1 MRIVA
6 FRDKIMKRFLTSILL
21 ILAFCIQTQATEH
34 LLWKNIS
41 VGNMPMAVHAITRAE
56 NGLIWL
62 GTDYGLFGYDGYKIY
77 GYGPDNGFPGCQ
89 IYGVEARSGT
99 LYLGTNNG
107 LQILDTRSGTVRY
120 PAADHN
126 PSEIRA
132 MISEKERL
140 WIGALSGL
148 YEYDLQTDELR
159 KCNVV
164 LPHDA
169 VYALL
174 YDRGCLYIGTYRGLC
189 RYNLLDNRIEPIR
202 LEYRGTDKSSIF
214 VNALALDP
222 GNRILYVGTEG
233 SLLTYDLS
241 TRRTVAETLKGN
253 SVKSLQLCADGML
266 TGTDNGL
273 YLLNEQGATLYRHDS
288 RIPGSIANNIIWSL
302 RVDAEGNLL
311 AGTDTG
317 LSITNTTSGLNIIQ
331 LSALTGRGDGNQ
343 ISSMLR
349 DTDGAL
355 WLGGPNGIIRAAG
368 EGTEWFQP
376 GNANSGLSHNR
387 VRDIFQDR
395 NGTVWVA
402 TDGGLNRFDK
412 RRHHFESFHIEDAGS
427 KYNANW
433 CYSIVEDADA
443 HLWVGSYLGGIMAVD
458 PATLKAGEVC
468 RAQQAINTETG
479 LPNNLVNRIALDRRG
494 VLWAI
499 LFRDDSLI
507 RLDNGRQQ
515 RISVKELTGNYPN
528 TLYIDPDDEIWVG
541 ATDKLLRV
549 SQEMD
554 QTRVYR
560 LPTSGSGS
568 DNIIDLE
575 KVGADLWIVTSTGV
589 WTLDTDSGEVNLLPV
604 PDRSY
609 SSIYLDPADGSV
621 LLGSTDEI
629 VQVNPAW
636 IAGDIREKRANI
648 MRVIVDGKV
657 AATPFLAGNDLTR
670 FTLKSASDELKI
682 ELSSLDCN
690 PVMTYRYAYHIPGI
704 TDDYVVLPP
713 GENTLSV
720 PHLPS
725 GAHELFIKHYAAGAI
740 PVALRIK
747 VLAPWY
753 ARWYAICAYLL
764 ILGGATLS
772 TIVLLRRRD
781 RKRLEQRERD
791 QALASIRH
799 KMEFLT
805 NISHEL
811 KTPLSMILGPVSQL
825 REEVSDKKMRHTLD
839 VIHKNAVRINEMV
852 HKTVEIDR
860 VDLETEA
867 PVIRSRVDVTEFC
880 RSIIDSYAEAW
891 PSVHFVFTADKELLT
906 AEWDV
911 VKMESV
917 FNNLISNACKYSK
930 EDATIGCS
938 IRRVGHSIEIRVS
951 DDGVGIP
958 AGEQQLIFQR
968 LFRSS
973 RTAELKNGTGIGLYL
988 VKRYVEMHGGEI
1000 SVESCENMGTTFT
1013 VRLPYEAPEA
1023 SAAPAHEAN
1032 PDLARPRVLIV
1043 EDNRAV
1049 AELIRDILS
1058 ERCECQIA
1066 SNGRA
1071 GLALLPTFRP
1081 ELILTDEM
1089 MPVMSGL
1096 EMCRRIKAMPAF
1108 ASIPIIMV
1116 TAREDNE
1123 TETQAARLGIDTF
1136 LTKPFEAPLLRA
1148 LVKQRLQAKNAV
1160 RESLRIEQITSVAP
1174 IVAESGSE
1182 RLLDLVT
1189 RTIEEH
1195 IDDTELNV
1203 KSLCEKTGIGN
1214 KQLCR
1219 LIKKYAG
1226 VTPVEYI
1233 RQIRMKQAVVLLSQ
1247 HKFTIAEIAYM
1258 VGFGTPSY
1266 FTRCFV
1272 AQYGCKPSQYQ
1283 DITDK

>member
-1 MRIVA
+1 
-6 FRDKIMKRFLTSILL
+6 MKRFLTSILL
-21 ILAFCIQTQATEH
+21 ILVFCIQTQAAEH

-56 NGLIWL
+56 NGLTWL

-89 IYGVEARSGT
+89 IYGVISRQGA

-107 LQILDTRSGTVRY
+107 LQILETQSGMVRY

-132 MISEKERL
+132 MISEKDKL

-148 YEYDLQTDELR
+148 YEYDFQTDILR
-159 KCNVV
+159 KCDLV

-174 YDRGCLYIGTYRGLC
+174 YDRERLYVGTYRGLC
-189 RYNLLDNRIEPIR
+189 RYDLSGNRIEPIR

-222 GNRILYVGTEG
+222 ENRILYVGTEG

-241 TRRTVAETLKGN
+241 AQRVVSETLKGN
-253 SVKSLQLCADGML
+253 SVKSLQLCAEGL
-266 TGTDNGL
+266 LAGTDNGL
-273 YLLNEQGATLYRHDS
+273 YLLTKEQGTTLHRHDS
-288 RIPGSIANNIIWSL
+288 RLPGSIANNIIWSL

-317 LSITNTTSGLNIIQ
+317 LSITNTTSGLSIIQ
-331 LSALTGRGDGNQ
+331 LSTLTGRGDGNQ

-349 DTDGAL
+349 DSDGAL
-355 WLGGPNGIIRAAG
+355 WLGGPNGIIRTAD
-368 EGTEWFQP
+368 EETEWFLP

-402 TDGGLNRFDK
+402 TDGGLNRFNK
-412 RRHHFESFHIEDAGS
+412 RRHRFESFHIEDASG

-443 HLWVGSYLGGIMAVD
+443 RLWVGSYLGGIMAVD
-458 PATLKAGEVC
+458 PATLKAGKVC

-479 LPNNLVNRIALDRRG
+479 LPNNLINRIALDSRG
-494 VLWAI
+494 TLWAI
-499 LFRDDSLI
+499 LFRDDTLI
-507 RLDNGRQQ
+507 RIDNNGLQ

-528 TLYIDPDDEIWVG
+528 TLYIAPDDEIWVG

-554 QTRVYR
+554 QTRIYR
-560 LPTSGSGS
+560 LPTGGSGS

-575 KVGADLWIVTSTGV
+575 KVGDDLWIVTSTGV
-589 WTLDTDSGEVNLLPV
+589 WTLETDSGEVNLLPV

-609 SSIYLDPADGSV
+609 SSIYLDPAEGSV
-621 LLGSTDEI
+621 LLGSADEI
-629 VQVNPAW
+629 IQINPAW
-636 IAGDIREKRANI
+636 IAGGIRGKGVNI
-648 MRVIVDGKV
+648 MRTIVDGKV
-657 AATPFLAGNDLTR
+657 ASTPFLAGTELSTI
-670 FTLKSASDELKI
+670 TLKSASNELKI

-725 GAHELFIKHYAAGAI
+725 GTHELFIKHYAAGATPI
-740 PVALRIK
+740 RLQVK

-753 ARWYAICAYLL
+753 ARRYAICAYLL
-764 ILGGATLS
+764 ILGGATFS
-772 TIVLLRRRD
+772 AIVLLRRRD

-825 REEVSDKKMRHTLD
+825 REEVTDKKMRHTLD

-867 PVIRSRVDVTEFC
+867 PIIRSRVDVTEFC
-880 RSIIDSYAEAW
+880 RSIFDSYAEAW
-891 PSVHFVFTADKELLT
+891 PSVHFVFTADNEPLT

-938 IRRVGHSIEIRVS
+938 IRRVGNSIEIRVS

-988 VKRYVEMHGGEI
+988 VKRYIEMHGGEI
-1000 SVESCENMGTTFT
+1000 GVESCENMGTTFT

-1023 SAAPAHEAN
+1023 SAAPAHEAS
-1032 PDLARPRVLIV
+1032 PDLARPRILIV

-1136 LTKPFEAPLLRA
+1136 LSKPFEAPLLRA
-1148 LVKQRLQAKNAV
+1148 LAEQRLQAKDAV
-1160 RESLRIEQITSVAP
+1160 RESLRIEQITTVAP

-1214 KQLCR
+1214 KQLGR

-1233 RQIRMKQAVVLLSQ
+1233 RQIRMKKAVVLLSQ

-1266 FTRCFV
+1266 FTKCFI
-1272 AQYGCKPSQYQ
+1272 AQYGCKPSQYSE
-1283 DITDK
+1283 TPDK

>member
-1 MRIVA
+1 
-6 FRDKIMKRFLTSILL
+6 MKRFLTSILL
-21 ILAFCIQTQATEH
+21 ILVFCIQTQAAEH

-77 GYGPDNGFPGCQ
+77 GYGTDNGFPGCQ
-89 IYGVEARSGT
+89 IYGVISRQGT

-107 LQILDTRSGTVRY
+107 LQILNTRSGTVRY

-132 MISEKERL
+132 MISETDKL

-148 YEYDLQTDELR
+148 YEYDFQTDILR
-159 KCNVV
+159 KCDLV

-174 YDRGCLYIGTYRGLC
+174 YDRERLYVGTYRGLC
-189 RYNLLDNRIEPIR
+189 RYDLSGNRIEPIR

-222 GNRILYVGTEG
+222 ENRILYVGTEG

-241 TRRTVAETLKGN
+241 AQRVVSETLKGN
-253 SVKSLQLCADGML
+253 SVKSLQLCAEGL
-266 TGTDNGL
+266 LAGTDNGL
-273 YLLNEQGATLYRHDS
+273 YLLTKEQGTTLYRHDS
-288 RIPGSIANNIIWSL
+288 RLPGSIANNIIWSL

-317 LSITNTTSGLNIIQ
+317 LSITNTTSGLSIIQ
-331 LSALTGRGDGNQ
+331 LSTLTGRGDGNQ

-349 DTDGAL
+349 DSDGAL
-355 WLGGPNGIIRAAG
+355 WLGGPNGIIRTAD
-368 EGTEWFQP
+368 EETEWFLP

-412 RRHHFESFHIEDAGS
+412 RRHRFESFHIEDAGG

-443 HLWVGSYLGGIMAVD
+443 RLWVGSYLGGIMAVD
-458 PATLKAGEVC
+458 PATLKAGKVC

-479 LPNNLVNRIALDRRG
+479 LPNNLINRIALDSRG
-494 VLWAI
+494 TLWAI
-499 LFRDDSLI
+499 LFRDDTLI
-507 RLDNGRQQ
+507 RIDNNGLQ

-528 TLYIDPDDEIWVG
+528 TLYIAPDDEIWVG

-554 QTRVYR
+554 QTRIYR
-560 LPTSGSGS
+560 LPTGGSGS

-575 KVGADLWIVTSTGV
+575 KVGDDLWIVTSTGV
-589 WTLDTDSGEVNLLPV
+589 WTLETDSGEVNLLPV

-609 SSIYLDPADGSV
+609 SSIYLDPAEGSV
-621 LLGSTDEI
+621 LLGSADEI
-629 VQVNPAW
+629 IQINPAW
-636 IAGDIREKRANI
+636 IAGGIRGKGVNI
-648 MRVIVDGKV
+648 MRTIVDGKV
-657 AATPFLAGNDLTR
+657 ASTPFLAGTELSTI
-670 FTLKSASDELKI
+670 TLKSASNELKI

-725 GAHELFIKHYAAGAI
+725 GTHELFIKHYAAGATPI
-740 PVALRIK
+740 KLQIK

-791 QALASIRH
+791 QTLSSIRH

-825 REEVSDKKMRHTLD
+825 REEVTDKKMRHTLD
-839 VIHKNAVRINEMV
+839 VIHKNAVRINEMM

-867 PVIRSRVDVTEFC
+867 PIIRSRVDVTEFC
-880 RSIIDSYAEAW
+880 RSIFDSYAEAW
-891 PSVHFVFTADKELLT
+891 PSVHFVFTADNEPLT

-938 IRRVGHSIEIRVS
+938 IRRVGNSIEIRVS

-988 VKRYVEMHGGEI
+988 VKRYIERHGGEI
-1000 SVESCENMGTTFT
+1000 GVESCENMGTTFT

-1023 SAAPAHEAN
+1023 SAAPAHEAS
-1032 PDLARPRVLIV
+1032 PDLARPRILIV

-1049 AELIRDILS
+1049 AELIQDILS

-1136 LTKPFEAPLLRA
+1136 LSKPFEAPLLRA
-1148 LVKQRLQAKNAV
+1148 LAEQRLQAKDAV
-1160 RESLRIEQITSVAP
+1160 RESLRIEQITTVAP

-1214 KQLCR
+1214 KQLGR

-1233 RQIRMKQAVVLLSQ
+1233 RQIRMKKAVVLLSQ

-1266 FTRCFV
+1266 FTKCFI
-1272 AQYGCKPSQYQ
+1272 AQYGCKPSQYSE
-1283 DITDK
+1283 TPDK

>member
-1 MRIVA
+1 
-6 FRDKIMKRFLTSILL
+6 MKRFLTSILL
-21 ILAFCIQTQATEH
+21 ILVFCIQTQAAEH

-77 GYGPDNGFPGCQ
+77 GYGTDNGFPGCQ
-89 IYGVEARSGT
+89 IYGVISRQGT

-107 LQILDTRSGTVRY
+107 LQILNTRSGTVRY

-132 MISEKERL
+132 MISETDKL

-148 YEYDLQTDELR
+148 YEYDFQTDILR
-159 KCNVV
+159 KCDLV

-174 YDRGCLYIGTYRGLC
+174 YDRERLYVGTYRGLC
-189 RYNLLDNRIEPIR
+189 RYDLSGNRIEPIR

-222 GNRILYVGTEG
+222 ENRILYVGTEG

-241 TRRTVAETLKGN
+241 AQRVVSETLKGN
-253 SVKSLQLCADGML
+253 SVKSLQLCAEGL
-266 TGTDNGL
+266 LAGTDNGL
-273 YLLNEQGATLYRHDS
+273 YLLTKEQGTTLYRHDS
-288 RIPGSIANNIIWSL
+288 RLPGSIANNIIWSL

-317 LSITNTTSGLNIIQ
+317 LSITNTTSGLSIIQ
-331 LSALTGRGDGNQ
+331 LSTLTGRGDGNQ

-349 DTDGAL
+349 DSDGAL
-355 WLGGPNGIIRAAG
+355 WLGGPNGIIRTAD
-368 EGTEWFQP
+368 EETEWFLP

-402 TDGGLNRFDK
+402 TDGGPNRFDK
-412 RRHHFESFHIEDAGS
+412 RRHRFESFHIEDAGG

-443 HLWVGSYLGGIMAVD
+443 RLWVGSYLGGIMAVD
-458 PATLKAGEVC
+458 PATLKAGKVC

-479 LPNNLVNRIALDRRG
+479 LPNNLINRIALDSRG
-494 VLWAI
+494 TLWAI
-499 LFRDDSLI
+499 LFRDDTLI
-507 RLDNGRQQ
+507 RIDNNGLQ

-528 TLYIDPDDEIWVG
+528 TLYIAPDDEIWVG

-554 QTRVYR
+554 QTRIYR
-560 LPTSGSGS
+560 LPTGGSGS

-575 KVGADLWIVTSTGV
+575 KVGDDLWIVTSTGV
-589 WTLDTDSGEVNLLPV
+589 WTLETDSGEVNLLPV

-609 SSIYLDPADGSV
+609 SSIYLDPAEGSV
-621 LLGSTDEI
+621 LLGSADEI
-629 VQVNPAW
+629 IQINPAW
-636 IAGDIREKRANI
+636 IAGGIRGKGVNI
-648 MRVIVDGKV
+648 MRTIVDGKV
-657 AATPFLAGNDLTR
+657 ASTPFLAGTELSTI
-670 FTLKSASDELKI
+670 TLKSASNELKI

-725 GAHELFIKHYAAGAI
+725 GTHELFIKHYAAGATPI
-740 PVALRIK
+740 KLQIK

-791 QALASIRH
+791 QTLSSIRH

-825 REEVSDKKMRHTLD
+825 REEVTDKKMRHTLD
-839 VIHKNAVRINEMV
+839 VIHKNAVRINEMM

-867 PVIRSRVDVTEFC
+867 PIIRSRVDVTEFC
-880 RSIIDSYAEAW
+880 RSIFDSYAEAW
-891 PSVHFVFTADKELLT
+891 PSVHFVFTADNEPLT

-938 IRRVGHSIEIRVS
+938 IRRVGNSIEIRVS

-988 VKRYVEMHGGEI
+988 VKRYIEMHGGEI
-1000 SVESCENMGTTFT
+1000 GVESCENMGTTFT

-1023 SAAPAHEAN
+1023 SAAPAHEAS
-1032 PDLARPRVLIV
+1032 PDLARPRILIV

-1049 AELIRDILS
+1049 AELIQDILS

-1136 LTKPFEAPLLRA
+1136 LSKPFEAPLLRA
-1148 LVKQRLQAKNAV
+1148 LAEQRLQAKDAV
-1160 RESLRIEQITSVAP
+1160 RESLRIEQITTVAP

-1214 KQLCR
+1214 KQLGR

-1233 RQIRMKQAVVLLSQ
+1233 RQIRMKKAVVLLSQ

-1266 FTRCFV
+1266 FTKCFI
-1272 AQYGCKPSQYQ
+1272 AQYGCKPSQYSE
-1283 DITDK
+1283 TPDK

>member
-1 MRIVA
+1 
-6 FRDKIMKRFLTSILL
+6 MKRFLTSILL
-21 ILAFCIQTQATEH
+21 ILVFCIQTQAAEH

-77 GYGPDNGFPGCQ
+77 GYGTDNGFPGCQ
-89 IYGVEARSGT
+89 IYGVISRQGT

-107 LQILDTRSGTVRY
+107 LQILNTRSGTVRY

-132 MISEKERL
+132 MISETDKL

-148 YEYDLQTDELR
+148 YEYDFQTDILR
-159 KCNVV
+159 KCDLV

-174 YDRGCLYIGTYRGLC
+174 YDRERLYVGTYRGLC
-189 RYNLLDNRIEPIR
+189 RYDLSGNRIEPIR

-222 GNRILYVGTEG
+222 ENRILYVGTEG

-241 TRRTVAETLKGN
+241 AQRVVSETLKGN
-253 SVKSLQLCADGML
+253 SVKSLQLCAEGL
-266 TGTDNGL
+266 LAGTDNGL
-273 YLLNEQGATLYRHDS
+273 YLLTKEQGTTLYRHDS
-288 RIPGSIANNIIWSL
+288 RLPGSIANNIIWSL

-317 LSITNTTSGLNIIQ
+317 LSITNTTSGLSIIQ
-331 LSALTGRGDGNQ
+331 LSTLTGRGDGNQ

-349 DTDGAL
+349 DSDGAL
-355 WLGGPNGIIRAAG
+355 WLGGPNGIIRTAD
-368 EGTEWFQP
+368 EETEWFLP

-412 RRHHFESFHIEDAGS
+412 RRHRFESFHIEDAGG

-443 HLWVGSYLGGIMAVD
+443 RLWVGSYLGGIMAVD
-458 PATLKAGEVC
+458 PATLKAGKVC

-479 LPNNLVNRIALDRRG
+479 LPNNLINRIALDSRG
-494 VLWAI
+494 TLWAI
-499 LFRDDSLI
+499 LFRDDTLI
-507 RLDNGRQQ
+507 RIDNNGLQ

-528 TLYIDPDDEIWVG
+528 TLYIAPDDEIWVG

-554 QTRVYR
+554 QTRIYR
-560 LPTSGSGS
+560 LPTGGSGS

-575 KVGADLWIVTSTGV
+575 KVGDDLWIVTSTGV
-589 WTLDTDSGEVNLLPV
+589 WTLETDSGEVNLLPV

-609 SSIYLDPADGSV
+609 SSIYLDPAEGSV
-621 LLGSTDEI
+621 LLGSADEI
-629 VQVNPAW
+629 IQINPAW
-636 IAGDIREKRANI
+636 IAGGIRGKGVNI
-648 MRVIVDGKV
+648 MRTIVDGKV
-657 AATPFLAGNDLTR
+657 ASTPFLAGTELSTI
-670 FTLKSASDELKI
+670 TLKSASNELKI

-725 GAHELFIKHYAAGAI
+725 GTHELFIKHYAAGATPI
-740 PVALRIK
+740 RLQVK

-753 ARWYAICAYLL
+753 ARRYAICAYLL
-764 ILGGATLS
+764 ILGGATFS
-772 TIVLLRRRD
+772 AIVLLRRRN

-825 REEVSDKKMRHTLD
+825 REEVTDKKMRHTLD

-867 PVIRSRVDVTEFC
+867 PIIRSRVDVTEFC
-880 RSIIDSYAEAW
+880 RSIFDSYAEAW
-891 PSVHFVFTADKELLT
+891 PSVHFVFTADNEPLT

-938 IRRVGHSIEIRVS
+938 IRRIGNSIEIRVS

-1000 SVESCENMGTTFT
+1000 GVESCENMGTTFT
-1013 VRLPYEAPEA
+1013 VRLPYKAPEA
-1023 SAAPAHEAN
+1023 SAAPVHEAN
-1032 PDLARPRVLIV
+1032 PDLAKPRVLIV

-1081 ELILTDEM
+1081 ELLLTDEM
-1089 MPVMSGL
+1089 MPVMSGM

-1136 LTKPFEAPLLRA
+1136 LSKPFEAPLLRA
-1148 LVKQRLQAKNAV
+1148 LVEQRLQAKDAV
-1160 RESLRIEQITSVAP
+1160 RESLRIEQITTVAP

-1214 KQLCR
+1214 KQLGR

-1233 RQIRMKQAVVLLSQ
+1233 RQIRMKKAVVLLSQ

-1266 FTRCFV
+1266 FTKCFI
-1272 AQYGCKPSQYQ
+1272 AQYGCKPSQYSE
-1283 DITDK
+1283 TPDK

>member
-1 MRIVA
+1 
-6 FRDKIMKRFLTSILL
+6 MKRFLTSILL
-21 ILAFCIQTQATEH
+21 ILVFCIQTQAAEH

-56 NGLIWL
+56 NGLTWL

-89 IYGVEARSGT
+89 IYGVISRQGA

-107 LQILDTRSGTVRY
+107 LQILETQSGMVRY
-120 PAADHN
+120 PVTTHN

-132 MISEKERL
+132 MISVEDKL

-148 YEYDLQTDELR
+148 YEYDFQTDELR
-159 KCNVV
+159 KCDLD

-174 YDRGCLYIGTYRGLC
+174 YDRERLYVGTYRGLC
-189 RYNLLDNRIEPIR
+189 RYDLSGNRIEPIR

-222 GNRILYVGTEG
+222 ENRILYVGTEG

-241 TRRTVAETLKGN
+241 AQRVVSETLKGN
-253 SVKSLQLCADGML
+253 SIKSLQLCAEGL
-266 TGTDNGL
+266 LAGTDNGL
-273 YLLNEQGATLYRHDS
+273 YLLTKEQGTTLYRHDS
-288 RIPGSIANNIIWSL
+288 RLPGSIANNIIWSL

-331 LSALTGRGDGNQ
+331 LSTLTGRGDGNQ

-355 WLGGPNGIIRAAG
+355 WLGGPNGIIRAAD
-368 EGTEWFQP
+368 EETEWFLP

-412 RRHHFESFHIEDAGS
+412 RRHHFESFHIEDAGG

-458 PATLKAGEVC
+458 SATLKAGEVC

-479 LPNNLVNRIALDRRG
+479 LPNNLVNRIALDSRG
-494 VLWAI
+494 TLWAI
-499 LFRDDSLI
+499 LFRDDTLI
-507 RLDNGRQQ
+507 RIDNNSLQ

-528 TLYIDPDDEIWVG
+528 TLYIAPDDEIWVG

-549 SQEMD
+549 SQAMD
-554 QTRVYR
+554 QTRLYR

-575 KVGADLWIVTSTGV
+575 KVGDDLWIVTSTGV
-589 WTLDTDSGEVNLLPV
+589 WTLETDSGEVNLLPV

-609 SSIYLDPADGSV
+609 ASIYHDPADGSV
-621 LLGSTDEI
+621 LLGSADEI
-629 VQVNPAW
+629 IQVNPGW
-636 IAGDIREKRANI
+636 IVDDIRDKRVNI
-648 MRVIVDGKV
+648 MRTIVDGKV
-657 AATPFLAGNDLTR
+657 ASTPFLAGTELSAI
-670 FTLKSASDELKI
+670 TLKSASDELKI

-725 GAHELFIKHYAAGAI
+725 GTHELFIKHYAAGATPI
-740 PVALRIK
+740 KLQVK

-753 ARWYAICAYLL
+753 ARWYAIGAYILV
-764 ILGGATLS
+764 LGGATLS

-867 PVIRSRVDVTEFC
+867 PIIRSRVDVTEFC
-880 RSIIDSYAEAW
+880 RSIFDSYAEAW
-891 PSVHFVFTADKELLT
+891 PSVHFVFTADNEPLT

-938 IRRVGHSIEIRVS
+938 IRRSGSSIEIRVS

-958 AGEQQLIFQR
+958 AEEQQLIFQR

-1000 SVESCENMGTTFT
+1000 GVESCENMGTTFT

-1023 SAAPAHEAN
+1023 SAAPVHEAN

-1136 LTKPFEAPLLRA
+1136 ISKPFEAPLLRA
-1148 LVKQRLQAKNAV
+1148 LVEQRLQAKDAV
-1160 RESLRIEQITSVAP
+1160 RESLRIEQITTVAP

-1214 KQLCR
+1214 KQLGR

-1233 RQIRMKQAVVLLSQ
+1233 RQIRMKKAVVLLSQ

-1266 FTRCFV
+1266 FTKCFI
-1272 AQYGCKPSQYQ
+1272 AQYGCKPSQYPERSDQ
-1283 DITDK
+1283 

>member
-1 MRIVA
+1 
-6 FRDKIMKRFLTSILL
+6 MKRFLTSILL
-21 ILAFCIQTQATEH
+21 ILVFCIQTQAAEH

-77 GYGPDNGFPGCQ
+77 GYGTDNGFPGCQ
-89 IYGVEARSGT
+89 IYGVISRQGT

-107 LQILDTRSGTVRY
+107 LQILNTRSGTVRY

-132 MISEKERL
+132 MISETDKL

-148 YEYDLQTDELR
+148 YEYDFQTDILR
-159 KCNVV
+159 KCDLV

-174 YDRGCLYIGTYRGLC
+174 YDRERLYVGTYRGLC
-189 RYNLLDNRIEPIR
+189 RYDLSGNRIEPIR

-222 GNRILYVGTEG
+222 ENRILYVGTEG

-241 TRRTVAETLKGN
+241 AQRVVSETLKGN
-253 SVKSLQLCADGML
+253 SVKSLQLCAEGL
-266 TGTDNGL
+266 LAGTDNGL
-273 YLLNEQGATLYRHDS
+273 YLLTKEQGTTLYRHDS
-288 RIPGSIANNIIWSL
+288 RLPGSIANNIIWSL

-317 LSITNTTSGLNIIQ
+317 LSITNTTSGLSIIQ
-331 LSALTGRGDGNQ
+331 LSTLTGRGDGNQ

-349 DTDGAL
+349 DSDGAL
-355 WLGGPNGIIRAAG
+355 WLGGPNGIIRTAD
-368 EGTEWFQP
+368 EETEWFLP

-412 RRHHFESFHIEDAGS
+412 RRHRFESFHIEDAGG

-443 HLWVGSYLGGIMAVD
+443 RLWVGSYLGGIMAVD
-458 PATLKAGEVC
+458 PATLKAGKVC

-479 LPNNLVNRIALDRRG
+479 LPNNLINRIALDSRG
-494 VLWAI
+494 TLWAI
-499 LFRDDSLI
+499 LFRDDTLI
-507 RLDNGRQQ
+507 RIDNNGLQ

-528 TLYIDPDDEIWVG
+528 TLYIAPDDEIWVG

-554 QTRVYR
+554 QTRIYR
-560 LPTSGSGS
+560 LPTGGSGS

-575 KVGADLWIVTSTGV
+575 KVGDDLWIVTSTGV
-589 WTLDTDSGEVNLLPV
+589 WTLETDSGEVNLLPV

-609 SSIYLDPADGSV
+609 SSIYLDPAEGSV
-621 LLGSTDEI
+621 LLGSADEI
-629 VQVNPAW
+629 IQINPAW
-636 IAGDIREKRANI
+636 IAGGIRGKGVNI
-648 MRVIVDGKV
+648 MRTIVDGKV
-657 AATPFLAGNDLTR
+657 ASTPFLAGTELSTI
-670 FTLKSASDELKI
+670 TLKSASNELKI

-725 GAHELFIKHYAAGAI
+725 GTHELFIKHYAAGATPI
-740 PVALRIK
+740 KLQIK

-791 QALASIRH
+791 QTLSSIRH

-825 REEVSDKKMRHTLD
+825 REEVTDKKMRHTLD
-839 VIHKNAVRINEMV
+839 VIHKNAVRINEMM

-867 PVIRSRVDVTEFC
+867 PIIRSRVDVTEFC
-880 RSIIDSYAEAW
+880 RSIFDSYAEAW
-891 PSVHFVFTADKELLT
+891 PSVHFVFTADNEPLT

-938 IRRVGHSIEIRVS
+938 IRRVGNSIEIRVS

-988 VKRYVEMHGGEI
+988 VKRYIEMHGGEI
-1000 SVESCENMGTTFT
+1000 GVECCENMGTTFT

-1023 SAAPAHEAN
+1023 SAAPAHEAS
-1032 PDLARPRVLIV
+1032 PDLARPRILIV

-1049 AELIRDILS
+1049 AELIQDILS

-1136 LTKPFEAPLLRA
+1136 LSKPFEAPLLRA
-1148 LVKQRLQAKNAV
+1148 LAEQRLQAKDAV
-1160 RESLRIEQITSVAP
+1160 RESLRIEQITTVAP

-1214 KQLCR
+1214 KQLGR

-1233 RQIRMKQAVVLLSQ
+1233 RQIRMKKAVVLLSQ

-1266 FTRCFV
+1266 FTKCFI
-1272 AQYGCKPSQYQ
+1272 AQYGCKPSQYSE
-1283 DITDK
+1283 TPDK

>member
-1 MRIVA
+1 
-6 FRDKIMKRFLTSILL
+6 MKRFLTSILL
-21 ILAFCIQTQATEH
+21 ILVFCIQTQAAEH

-56 NGLIWL
+56 NGLTWL

-89 IYGVEARSGT
+89 IYGVISRQGA

-107 LQILDTRSGTVRY
+107 LQILETQSGMVRY

-132 MISEKERL
+132 MISEKDKL

-148 YEYDLQTDELR
+148 YEYDFQTDILR
-159 KCNVV
+159 KCDLV

-174 YDRGCLYIGTYRGLC
+174 YDRERLYVGTYRGLC
-189 RYNLLDNRIEPIR
+189 RYDLSGNRIEPIR

-222 GNRILYVGTEG
+222 ENRILYVGTEG

-241 TRRTVAETLKGN
+241 AQRVVSETLKGN
-253 SVKSLQLCADGML
+253 SVKSLQLCAEGL
-266 TGTDNGL
+266 LAGTDNGL
-273 YLLNEQGATLYRHDS
+273 YLLTKEQGTTLHRHDS
-288 RIPGSIANNIIWSL
+288 RLPGSIANNIIWSL

-331 LSALTGRGDGNQ
+331 LSTLTGRGDGNQ

-349 DTDGAL
+349 DSDGAL
-355 WLGGPNGIIRAAG
+355 WLGGPNGIIRAAD
-368 EGTEWFQP
+368 EETEWFLP

-412 RRHHFESFHIEDAGS
+412 RRHRFESFHIEDAGG

-479 LPNNLVNRIALDRRG
+479 LPNNLVNRIALDSRG
-494 VLWAI
+494 TLWAI
-499 LFRDDSLI
+499 LFRDDTLI
-507 RLDNGRQQ
+507 RIDNNGLQ

-528 TLYIDPDDEIWVG
+528 TLYIAPDDEIWVG

-554 QTRVYR
+554 QTRIYR

-575 KVGADLWIVTSTGV
+575 KVGDDLWIVTSTGV
-589 WTLDTDSGEVNLLPV
+589 WTLETDSGEVNLLPV

-609 SSIYLDPADGSV
+609 ASIYHDPADGSV
-621 LLGSTDEI
+621 LLGSADEI
-629 VQVNPAW
+629 IQVNPAW
-636 IAGDIREKRANI
+636 IVDDIRDKRVNI
-648 MRVIVDGKV
+648 MRTIVDGKV
-657 AATPFLAGNDLTR
+657 ASTPFLAGTELSAI
-670 FTLKSASDELKI
+670 TLKSASDELKI

-725 GAHELFIKHYAAGAI
+725 GTHELFIKHYAAGATPI
-740 PVALRIK
+740 KLQIK

-791 QALASIRH
+791 QTLSSIRH

-825 REEVSDKKMRHTLD
+825 REEVTDKKMRHTLD
-839 VIHKNAVRINEMV
+839 VIHKNAVRINEMM

-867 PVIRSRVDVTEFC
+867 PIIRSRVDVTEFC
-880 RSIIDSYAEAW
+880 RSIFDSYAEAW
-891 PSVHFVFTADKELLT
+891 PSVHFVFTADNEPLT

-938 IRRVGHSIEIRVS
+938 IRRVGNSIEIRVS

-988 VKRYVEMHGGEI
+988 VKRYIEMHGGEI
-1000 SVESCENMGTTFT
+1000 GVESCENMGTTFT

-1023 SAAPAHEAN
+1023 SAAPAHEAS
-1032 PDLARPRVLIV
+1032 PDLARPRILIV

-1049 AELIRDILS
+1049 AELIQDILS

-1136 LTKPFEAPLLRA
+1136 LSKPFEAPLLRA
-1148 LVKQRLQAKNAV
+1148 LAEQRLQAKDAV
-1160 RESLRIEQITSVAP
+1160 RNIARNSLLISLRQLVLFY
-1174 IVAESGSE
+1174 
-1182 RLLDLVT
+1182 LLFL
-1189 RTIEEH
+1189 H
-1195 IDDTELNV
+1195 IL
-1203 KSLCEKTGIGN
+1203 
-1214 KQLCR
+1214 
-1219 LIKKYAG
+1219 
-1226 VTPVEYI
+1226 
-1233 RQIRMKQAVVLLSQ
+1233 
-1247 HKFTIAEIAYM
+1247 
-1258 VGFGTPSY
+1258 
-1266 FTRCFV
+1266 
-1272 AQYGCKPSQYQ
+1272 
-1283 DITDK
+1283 

>member
-1 MRIVA
+1 
-6 FRDKIMKRFLTSILL
+6 MKRFLTSILL
-21 ILAFCIQTQATEH
+21 ILVFCIQTQAAEH

-77 GYGPDNGFPGCQ
+77 GYGTDNGFPGCQ
-89 IYGVEARSGT
+89 IYGVISRQGT

-107 LQILDTRSGTVRY
+107 LQILNTRSGTVRY

-132 MISEKERL
+132 MISETDKL

-148 YEYDLQTDELR
+148 YEYDFQTDILR
-159 KCNVV
+159 KCDLV

-174 YDRGCLYIGTYRGLC
+174 YDRERLYVGTYRGLC
-189 RYNLLDNRIEPIR
+189 RYDLSGNRIEPIR

-222 GNRILYVGTEG
+222 ENRILYVGTEG

-241 TRRTVAETLKGN
+241 AQRVVSETLKGN
-253 SVKSLQLCADGML
+253 SVKSLQLCAEGL
-266 TGTDNGL
+266 LAGTDNGL
-273 YLLNEQGATLYRHDS
+273 YLLTKEQGTTLYRHDS
-288 RIPGSIANNIIWSL
+288 RLPGSIANNIIWSL

-317 LSITNTTSGLNIIQ
+317 LSITNTTSGLSIIQ
-331 LSALTGRGDGNQ
+331 LSTLTGRGDGNQ

-349 DTDGAL
+349 DSDGAL
-355 WLGGPNGIIRAAG
+355 WLGGPNGIIRTAD
-368 EGTEWFQP
+368 EETEWFLP

-412 RRHHFESFHIEDAGS
+412 RRHRFESFHIEDAGG

-443 HLWVGSYLGGIMAVD
+443 RLWVGSYLGGIMAVD
-458 PATLKAGEVC
+458 PATLKAGKVC

-479 LPNNLVNRIALDRRG
+479 LPNNLINRIALDSRG
-494 VLWAI
+494 TLWAI
-499 LFRDDSLI
+499 LFRDDTLI
-507 RLDNGRQQ
+507 RIDNNGLQ

-528 TLYIDPDDEIWVG
+528 TLYIAPDDEIWVG

-554 QTRVYR
+554 QTRIYR
-560 LPTSGSGS
+560 LPTGGSGS

-575 KVGADLWIVTSTGV
+575 KVGDDLWIVTSTGV
-589 WTLDTDSGEVNLLPV
+589 WTLETDSGEVNLLPV

-609 SSIYLDPADGSV
+609 SSIYLDPAEGSV
-621 LLGSTDEI
+621 LLGSADEI
-629 VQVNPAW
+629 IQINPAW
-636 IAGDIREKRANI
+636 IAGGIRGKGVNI
-648 MRVIVDGKV
+648 MRTIVDGKV
-657 AATPFLAGNDLTR
+657 ASTPFLAGTELSTI
-670 FTLKSASDELKI
+670 TLKSASNELKI

-725 GAHELFIKHYAAGAI
+725 GTHELFIKHYAAGATPI
-740 PVALRIK
+740 KLQIK

-791 QALASIRH
+791 QTLSSIRH

-825 REEVSDKKMRHTLD
+825 REEVTDKKMRHTLD
-839 VIHKNAVRINEMV
+839 VIHKNAVRINEMM

-867 PVIRSRVDVTEFC
+867 PIIRSRVDVTEFC
-880 RSIIDSYAEAW
+880 RSIFDSYAEAW
-891 PSVHFVFTADKELLT
+891 PSVHFVFTADNEPLT

-938 IRRVGHSIEIRVS
+938 IRRVGNSIEIRVS

-958 AGEQQLIFQR
+958 AGEQQQIFQR

-988 VKRYVEMHGGEI
+988 VKRYIEMHGGEI
-1000 SVESCENMGTTFT
+1000 GVESCENMGTTFT

-1023 SAAPAHEAN
+1023 SAAPAHEAS
-1032 PDLARPRVLIV
+1032 PDLARPRILIV

-1049 AELIRDILS
+1049 AELIQDILS

-1136 LTKPFEAPLLRA
+1136 LSKPFEAPLLRA
-1148 LVKQRLQAKNAV
+1148 LAEQRLQAKDAV
-1160 RESLRIEQITSVAP
+1160 RESLRIEQITTVAP

-1214 KQLCR
+1214 KQLGR

-1233 RQIRMKQAVVLLSQ
+1233 RQIRMKKAVVLLSQ

-1266 FTRCFV
+1266 FTKCFI
-1272 AQYGCKPSQYQ
+1272 AQYGCKPSQYSE
-1283 DITDK
+1283 TPDK

>member
-1 MRIVA
+1 
-6 FRDKIMKRFLTSILL
+6 MKRFLTSILL
-21 ILAFCIQTQATEH
+21 ILVFCIQTQAAEH

-77 GYGPDNGFPGCQ
+77 GYGTDNGFPGCQ
-89 IYGVEARSGT
+89 IYGVISRQGT

-107 LQILDTRSGTVRY
+107 LQILNTRSGTVRY

-132 MISEKERL
+132 MISETDKL

-148 YEYDLQTDELR
+148 YEYDFQTDILR
-159 KCNVV
+159 KCDLV

-174 YDRGCLYIGTYRGLC
+174 YDRERLYVGTYRGLC
-189 RYNLLDNRIEPIR
+189 RYDLSGNRIEPIR

-222 GNRILYVGTEG
+222 ENRILYVGTEG

-241 TRRTVAETLKGN
+241 AQRVVSETLKGN
-253 SVKSLQLCADGML
+253 SVKSLQLCAEGL
-266 TGTDNGL
+266 LAGTDNGL
-273 YLLNEQGATLYRHDS
+273 YLLTKEQGTTLYRHDS
-288 RIPGSIANNIIWSL
+288 RLPGSIANNIIWSL

-317 LSITNTTSGLNIIQ
+317 LSITNTTSGLSIIQ
-331 LSALTGRGDGNQ
+331 LSTLTGRGDGNQ

-349 DTDGAL
+349 DSDGAL
-355 WLGGPNGIIRAAG
+355 WLGGPNGIIRTAD
-368 EGTEWFQP
+368 EETEWFLP

-412 RRHHFESFHIEDAGS
+412 RRHRFESFHIEDAGG

-443 HLWVGSYLGGIMAVD
+443 RLWVGSYLGGIMAVD
-458 PATLKAGEVC
+458 PATLKAGKVC

-479 LPNNLVNRIALDRRG
+479 LPNNLINRIALDSRG
-494 VLWAI
+494 TLWAI
-499 LFRDDSLI
+499 LFRDDTLI
-507 RLDNGRQQ
+507 RIDNNGLQ

-528 TLYIDPDDEIWVG
+528 TLYIAPDDEIWVG

-554 QTRVYR
+554 QTRIYR
-560 LPTSGSGS
+560 LPTGGSGS

-575 KVGADLWIVTSTGV
+575 KVGDDLWIVTSTGV
-589 WTLDTDSGEVNLLPV
+589 WTLETDSGEVNLLPV

-609 SSIYLDPADGSV
+609 SSIYLDPAEGSV
-621 LLGSTDEI
+621 LLGSADEI
-629 VQVNPAW
+629 IQINPAW
-636 IAGDIREKRANI
+636 IAGGIRGKGVNI
-648 MRVIVDGKV
+648 MRTIVDGKV
-657 AATPFLAGNDLTR
+657 ASTPFLAGTELSTI
-670 FTLKSASDELKI
+670 TLKSASNELKI

-725 GAHELFIKHYAAGAI
+725 GTHELFIKHYAAGATPI
-740 PVALRIK
+740 RLQVK

-753 ARWYAICAYLL
+753 ARRYAICAYLL
-764 ILGGATLS
+764 ILGGATFS
-772 TIVLLRRRD
+772 AIVLLRRRD

-825 REEVSDKKMRHTLD
+825 REEVTDKKMRHTLD

-867 PVIRSRVDVTEFC
+867 PIIRSRVDVTEFC
-880 RSIIDSYAEAW
+880 RSIFDSYAEAW
-891 PSVHFVFTADKELLT
+891 PSVHFVFTADNEPLT

-938 IRRVGHSIEIRVS
+938 IRRIGNSIEIRVS

-973 RTAELKNGTGIGLYL
+973 RTAELKNGTGIGLHL

-1000 SVESCENMGTTFT
+1000 GVESCENMGTTFT
-1013 VRLPYEAPEA
+1013 VRLPYKAPEA
-1023 SAAPAHEAN
+1023 SAAPVHEAN
-1032 PDLARPRVLIV
+1032 PDLAKPRVLIV

-1081 ELILTDEM
+1081 ELLLTDEM
-1089 MPVMSGL
+1089 MPVMSGM

-1136 LTKPFEAPLLRA
+1136 LSKPFEAPLLRA
-1148 LVKQRLQAKNAV
+1148 LVEQRLQAKDAV
-1160 RESLRIEQITSVAP
+1160 RESLRIEQITTVAP

-1214 KQLCR
+1214 KQLGR

-1233 RQIRMKQAVVLLSQ
+1233 RQIRMKKAVVLLSQ

-1266 FTRCFV
+1266 FTKCFI
-1272 AQYGCKPSQYQ
+1272 AQYGCKPSQYSE
-1283 DITDK
+1283 TPDK

>member
-1 MRIVA
+1 
-6 FRDKIMKRFLTSILL
+6 MKRFLTSILL
-21 ILAFCIQTQATEH
+21 ILVFCIQTQAAEH

-77 GYGPDNGFPGCQ
+77 GYGTDNGFPGCQ
-89 IYGVEARSGT
+89 IYGVISRQGT

-107 LQILDTRSGTVRY
+107 LQILNTRSGTVRY

-132 MISEKERL
+132 MISETDKL

-148 YEYDLQTDELR
+148 YEYDFQTDILR
-159 KCNVV
+159 KCDLV

-174 YDRGCLYIGTYRGLC
+174 YDRERLYVGTYRGLC
-189 RYNLLDNRIEPIR
+189 RYDLSGNRIEPIR

-222 GNRILYVGTEG
+222 ENRILYVGTEG

-241 TRRTVAETLKGN
+241 AQRVVSETLKGN
-253 SVKSLQLCADGML
+253 SVKSLQLCAEGL
-266 TGTDNGL
+266 LAGTDNGL
-273 YLLNEQGATLYRHDS
+273 YLLTKEQGTTLYRHDS
-288 RIPGSIANNIIWSL
+288 RLPGSIANNIIWSL

-317 LSITNTTSGLNIIQ
+317 LSITNTTSGLSIIQ
-331 LSALTGRGDGNQ
+331 LSTLTGRGDGNQ

-349 DTDGAL
+349 DSDGAL
-355 WLGGPNGIIRAAG
+355 WLGGPNGIIRTAD
-368 EGTEWFQP
+368 EETEWFLP

-412 RRHHFESFHIEDAGS
+412 RRHRFESFHIEDAGG

-443 HLWVGSYLGGIMAVD
+443 RLWVGSYLGGIMAVD
-458 PATLKAGEVC
+458 PATLKAGKVC

-479 LPNNLVNRIALDRRG
+479 LPNNLINRIALDSRG
-494 VLWAI
+494 TLWAI
-499 LFRDDSLI
+499 LFRDDTLI
-507 RLDNGRQQ
+507 RIDNNGLQ

-528 TLYIDPDDEIWVG
+528 TLYIAPDDEIWVG

-554 QTRVYR
+554 QTRIYR
-560 LPTSGSGS
+560 LPTGGSGS

-575 KVGADLWIVTSTGV
+575 KVGDDLWIVTSTGV
-589 WTLDTDSGEVNLLPV
+589 WTLETDSGEVNLLPV

-609 SSIYLDPADGSV
+609 SSIYLDPAEGSV
-621 LLGSTDEI
+621 LLGSADEI
-629 VQVNPAW
+629 IQINPAW
-636 IAGDIREKRANI
+636 IAGGIRGKGVNI
-648 MRVIVDGKV
+648 MRTIVDGKV
-657 AATPFLAGNDLTR
+657 ASTPFLAGTELSTI
-670 FTLKSASDELKI
+670 TLKSASNELKI

-725 GAHELFIKHYAAGAI
+725 GTHELFIKHYAAGATPI
-740 PVALRIK
+740 RLQVK

-753 ARWYAICAYLL
+753 ARRYAICAYLL
-764 ILGGATLS
+764 ILGGATFS
-772 TIVLLRRRD
+772 AIVLLRRRD
-781 RKRLEQRERD
+781 RKRLEQRECD

-825 REEVSDKKMRHTLD
+825 REEVTDKKMRHTLD

-867 PVIRSRVDVTEFC
+867 PIIRSRVDVTEFC
-880 RSIIDSYAEAW
+880 RSIFDSYAEAW
-891 PSVHFVFTADKELLT
+891 PSVHFVFTADNEPLT

-938 IRRVGHSIEIRVS
+938 IRRIGNSIEIRVS

-1000 SVESCENMGTTFT
+1000 GVESCENMGTTFT
-1013 VRLPYEAPEA
+1013 VRLPYKAPEA
-1023 SAAPAHEAN
+1023 SAAPVHEAN
-1032 PDLARPRVLIV
+1032 PDLAKPRVLIV

-1081 ELILTDEM
+1081 ELLLTDEM
-1089 MPVMSGL
+1089 MPVMSGM

-1136 LTKPFEAPLLRA
+1136 LSKPFEAPLLRA
-1148 LVKQRLQAKNAV
+1148 LVEQRLQAKDAV
-1160 RESLRIEQITSVAP
+1160 RESLRIEQITTVAP

-1214 KQLCR
+1214 KQLGR

-1233 RQIRMKQAVVLLSQ
+1233 RQIRMKKAVVLLSQ

-1266 FTRCFV
+1266 FTKCFI
-1272 AQYGCKPSQYQ
+1272 AQYGCKPSQYSE
-1283 DITDK
+1283 TPDK

>member
-1 MRIVA
+1 
-6 FRDKIMKRFLTSILL
+6 MKRFLTSILL
-21 ILAFCIQTQATEH
+21 ILVFCIQTQAAEH

-77 GYGPDNGFPGCQ
+77 GYGTDNGFPGCQ
-89 IYGVEARSGT
+89 IYGVISRQGT

-107 LQILDTRSGTVRY
+107 LQILNTRSGTVRY

-132 MISEKERL
+132 MISETDKL

-148 YEYDLQTDELR
+148 YEYDFQTDILR
-159 KCNVV
+159 KCDLV

-174 YDRGCLYIGTYRGLC
+174 YDRERLYVGTYRGLC
-189 RYNLLDNRIEPIR
+189 RYDLSGNRIEPIR

-222 GNRILYVGTEG
+222 ENRILYVGTEG

-241 TRRTVAETLKGN
+241 AQRVVSETLKGN
-253 SVKSLQLCADGML
+253 SVKSLQLCAEGL
-266 TGTDNGL
+266 LAGTDNGL
-273 YLLNEQGATLYRHDS
+273 YLLTKEQGTTLYRHDS
-288 RIPGSIANNIIWSL
+288 RLPGSIANNIIWSL

-317 LSITNTTSGLNIIQ
+317 LSITNTTSGLSIIQ
-331 LSALTGRGDGNQ
+331 LSTLTGRGDGNQ

-349 DTDGAL
+349 DSDGAL
-355 WLGGPNGIIRAAG
+355 WLGGPNGIIRTAD
-368 EGTEWFQP
+368 EETEWFLP

-412 RRHHFESFHIEDAGS
+412 RRHRFESFHIEDAGG

-443 HLWVGSYLGGIMAVD
+443 RLWVGSYLGGIMAVD
-458 PATLKAGEVC
+458 PATLKAGKVC

-479 LPNNLVNRIALDRRG
+479 LPNNLINRIALDSRG
-494 VLWAI
+494 TLWAI
-499 LFRDDSLI
+499 LFRDDTLI
-507 RLDNGRQQ
+507 RIDNNGLQ

-528 TLYIDPDDEIWVG
+528 TLYIAPDDEIWVG
-541 ATDKLLRV
+541 ATDKLLWV

-554 QTRVYR
+554 QTRIYR
-560 LPTSGSGS
+560 LPTGGSGS

-575 KVGADLWIVTSTGV
+575 KVGDDLWIVTSTGV
-589 WTLDTDSGEVNLLPV
+589 WTLETDSGEVNLLPV

-609 SSIYLDPADGSV
+609 SSIYLDPAEGSV
-621 LLGSTDEI
+621 LLGSADEI
-629 VQVNPAW
+629 IQINPAW
-636 IAGDIREKRANI
+636 IAGGIRGKGVNI
-648 MRVIVDGKV
+648 MRTIVDGKV
-657 AATPFLAGNDLTR
+657 ASTPFLAGTELSTI
-670 FTLKSASDELKI
+670 TLKSASNELKI

-725 GAHELFIKHYAAGAI
+725 GTHELFIKHYAAGATPI
-740 PVALRIK
+740 KLQIK

-791 QALASIRH
+791 QTLSSIRH

-825 REEVSDKKMRHTLD
+825 REEVTDKKMRHTLD
-839 VIHKNAVRINEMV
+839 VIHKNAVRINEMM

-867 PVIRSRVDVTEFC
+867 PIIRSRVDVTEFC
-880 RSIIDSYAEAW
+880 RSIFDSYAEAW
-891 PSVHFVFTADKELLT
+891 PSVHFVFTADNEPLT

-938 IRRVGHSIEIRVS
+938 IRRVGNSIEIRVS

-988 VKRYVEMHGGEI
+988 VKRYIEMHGGEI
-1000 SVESCENMGTTFT
+1000 GVESCENMGTTFT

-1023 SAAPAHEAN
+1023 SAAPAHEAS
-1032 PDLARPRVLIV
+1032 PDLARPRILIV

-1049 AELIRDILS
+1049 AELIQDILS

-1136 LTKPFEAPLLRA
+1136 LSKPFEAPLLRA
-1148 LVKQRLQAKNAV
+1148 LAEQRLQAKDAV
-1160 RESLRIEQITSVAP
+1160 RESLRIEQITTVAP

-1214 KQLCR
+1214 KQLGR

-1233 RQIRMKQAVVLLSQ
+1233 RQIRMKKAVVLLSQ

-1266 FTRCFV
+1266 FTKCFI
-1272 AQYGCKPSQYQ
+1272 AQYGCKPSQYSE
-1283 DITDK
+1283 TPDK

>member
-1 MRIVA
+1 
-6 FRDKIMKRFLTSILL
+6 MKRFLTSILL
-21 ILAFCIQTQATEH
+21 ILAFCIQTQAEEH

-107 LQILDTRSGTVRY
+107 LQILNTQSGTVRY

-132 MISEKERL
+132 MISEKDKL

-148 YEYDLQTDELR
+148 YEYDFQTDILR
-159 KCNVV
+159 KCDLV

-174 YDRGCLYIGTYRGLC
+174 YDRGYLYVGTYRGLC
-189 RYNLLDNRIEPIR
+189 RYDLSDNRIEPIE
-202 LEYRGTDKSSIF
+202 LKYQGIDKSSIF

-241 TRRTVAETLKGN
+241 AQRVVAETLKGN

-266 TGTDNGL
+266 AGTDNGL
-273 YLLNEQGATLYRHDS
+273 YLLNEQETMLYRHDS
-288 RIPGSIANNIIWSL
+288 RIPGTIANNIIWSL

-317 LSITNTTSGLNIIQ
+317 LSITNTTAGLNIIQ

-349 DTDGAL
+349 DSDGAL
-355 WLGGPNGIIRAAG
+355 WLAGPNGIIRTAN
-368 EGTEWFQP
+368 EGTEWFLP

-387 VRDIFQDR
+387 IRDIFQDH
-395 NGTVWVA
+395 NGTVWAA
-402 TDGGLNRFDK
+402 TDGGLNRFNK
-412 RRHHFESFHIEDAGS
+412 RSHRFESFHIEDASG

-443 HLWVGSYLGGIMAVD
+443 HLWVGCYLGGIMAVD

-479 LPNNLVNRIALDRRG
+479 LPNNLVNRIALDSRG
-494 VLWAI
+494 NLWVI
-499 LFRDDSLI
+499 LFRDDTLI
-507 RLDNGRQQ
+507 RLHHGDLQ

-528 TLYIDPDDEIWVG
+528 TLYIAPDDEIWVG

-560 LPTSGSGS
+560 LPASGSGS
-568 DNIIDLE
+568 DNIIDLK
-575 KVGADLWIVTSTGV
+575 KVGDDLWIVSSTGV

-621 LLGSTDEI
+621 LLGSIDEI
-629 VQVNPAW
+629 IQVNPAW
-636 IAGDIREKRANI
+636 IAGDIREKRVSI

-657 AATPFLAGNDLTR
+657 AATPFLAGTDLSR
-670 FTLKSASDELKI
+670 ITLKPASDELKI
-682 ELSSLDCN
+682 ELSSLDSN
-690 PVMTYRYAYHIPGI
+690 PLKTYRYAYHIPGV

-713 GENTLSV
+713 GENALSV

-725 GAHELFIKHYAAGAI
+725 GTHELFIKHYAAGATPI
-740 PVALRIK
+740 RVQIK

-753 ARWYAICAYLL
+753 ARWYAICTYLL

-772 TIVLLRRRD
+772 AIVLLRRRD

-791 QALASIRH
+791 HTLTSIRH

-825 REEVSDKKMRHTLD
+825 REEVSDKKVRHTLD

-867 PVIRSRVDVTEFC
+867 PIIRSRVDVTEFC
-880 RSIIDSYAEAW
+880 RSIFDSYAEAW
-891 PSVHFVFTADKELLT
+891 PSVHFVFTADNEPLT

-938 IRRVGHSIEIRVS
+938 IRRIGNSIEIRVS

-973 RTAELKNGTGIGLYL
+973 RTAELKNGSGIGLYL

-1000 SVESCENMGTTFT
+1000 GVESCENMGTTFT

-1023 SAAPAHEAN
+1023 SAAPAHGAN
-1032 PDLARPRVLIV
+1032 PDLAKPRVLIV

-1089 MPVMSGL
+1089 MPVMSGM

-1136 LTKPFEAPLLRA
+1136 LSKPFEAPLLRA
-1148 LVKQRLQAKNAV
+1148 LAEQRLQVKDAV
-1160 RESLRIEQITSVAP
+1160 RESLRIEQITTVAP
-1174 IVAESGSE
+1174 IVAESGNE

-1219 LIKKYAG
+1219 LIKKYTG

-1247 HKFTIAEIAYM
+1247 HKFSIAEIAYM

-1272 AQYGCKPSQYQ
+1272 AQYGCKPSQYSENA
-1283 DITDK
+1283 DK

>member
-1 MRIVA
+1 
-6 FRDKIMKRFLTSILL
+6 MKRFLTSILL
-21 ILAFCIQTQATEH
+21 ILVFCIQTQAAEH

-77 GYGPDNGFPGCQ
+77 GYGTDNGFPGCQ
-89 IYGVEARSGT
+89 IYGVISRQGT

-107 LQILDTRSGTVRY
+107 LQILNTRSGTVRY

-132 MISEKERL
+132 MISETDKL

-148 YEYDLQTDELR
+148 YEYDFQTDILR
-159 KCNVV
+159 KCDLV

-174 YDRGCLYIGTYRGLC
+174 YDRERLYVGTYRGLC
-189 RYNLLDNRIEPIR
+189 RYDLSGNRIEPIR

-222 GNRILYVGTEG
+222 ENRILYVGTEG

-241 TRRTVAETLKGN
+241 AQRVVSETLKGN
-253 SVKSLQLCADGML
+253 SVKSLQLCAEGL
-266 TGTDNGL
+266 LAGTDNGL
-273 YLLNEQGATLYRHDS
+273 YLLTKEQGTTLYRHDS
-288 RIPGSIANNIIWSL
+288 RLPGSIANNIIWSL

-317 LSITNTTSGLNIIQ
+317 LSITNTTSGLSIIQ
-331 LSALTGRGDGNQ
+331 LSTLTGRGDGNQ

-349 DTDGAL
+349 DSDGAL
-355 WLGGPNGIIRAAG
+355 WLGGPNGIIRTAD
-368 EGTEWFQP
+368 EETEWFLP

-412 RRHHFESFHIEDAGS
+412 RRHRFESFHIEDAGG

-443 HLWVGSYLGGIMAVD
+443 RLWVGSYLGGIMAVD
-458 PATLKAGEVC
+458 PATLKAGKVC

-479 LPNNLVNRIALDRRG
+479 LPNNLINRIALDSRG
-494 VLWAI
+494 TLWAI
-499 LFRDDSLI
+499 LFRDDTLI
-507 RLDNGRQQ
+507 RIDNNGLQ

-528 TLYIDPDDEIWVG
+528 TLYIAPDDEIWVG

-554 QTRVYR
+554 QTRIYR
-560 LPTSGSGS
+560 LPTGGSGS

-575 KVGADLWIVTSTGV
+575 KVGDDLWIVTSTGV
-589 WTLDTDSGEVNLLPV
+589 WTLETDSGEVNLLPV

-609 SSIYLDPADGSV
+609 SSIYLDPAEGSV
-621 LLGSTDEI
+621 LLGSADEI
-629 VQVNPAW
+629 IQINPAW
-636 IAGDIREKRANI
+636 IAGGIRGKGVNI
-648 MRVIVDGKV
+648 MRTIVDGKV
-657 AATPFLAGNDLTR
+657 ASTPFLAGTELSTI
-670 FTLKSASDELKI
+670 TLKSASNELKI

-725 GAHELFIKHYAAGAI
+725 GTHELFIKHYAAGATPI
-740 PVALRIK
+740 KLQIK

-791 QALASIRH
+791 QTLSSIRH

-825 REEVSDKKMRHTLD
+825 REEVTDKKMRHTLD
-839 VIHKNAVRINEMV
+839 VIHKNAVRINEMM

-867 PVIRSRVDVTEFC
+867 LIIRSRVDVTEFC
-880 RSIIDSYAEAW
+880 RSIFDSYAEAW
-891 PSVHFVFTADKELLT
+891 PSVHFVFTADNEPLT

-938 IRRVGHSIEIRVS
+938 IRRVGNSIEIRVS

-988 VKRYVEMHGGEI
+988 VKRYIEMHGGEI
-1000 SVESCENMGTTFT
+1000 GVESCENMGTTFT

-1023 SAAPAHEAN
+1023 SAAPAHEAS
-1032 PDLARPRVLIV
+1032 PDLARPRILIV

-1049 AELIRDILS
+1049 AELIQDILS

-1136 LTKPFEAPLLRA
+1136 LSKPFEAPLLRA
-1148 LVKQRLQAKNAV
+1148 LAEQRLQAKDAV
-1160 RESLRIEQITSVAP
+1160 RESLRIEQITTVAP

-1214 KQLCR
+1214 KQLGR

-1233 RQIRMKQAVVLLSQ
+1233 RQIRMKKAVVLLSQ

-1266 FTRCFV
+1266 FTKCFI
-1272 AQYGCKPSQYQ
+1272 AQYGCKPSQYSE
-1283 DITDK
+1283 TPDK

>member
-1 MRIVA
+1 
-6 FRDKIMKRFLTSILL
+6 
-21 ILAFCIQTQATEH
+21 
-34 LLWKNIS
+34 
-41 VGNMPMAVHAITRAE
+41 MPMAVHSITRTE

-132 MISEKERL
+132 MISEEDKL

-148 YEYDLQTDELR
+148 YEYDFQTDELR
-159 KCNVV
+159 KCAVD

-174 YDRGCLYIGTYRGLC
+174 YDRERLYVGTYRGLC
-189 RYNLLDNRIEPIR
+189 RYDLSGNRIEPIR

-214 VNALALDP
+214 VNALVLDP
-222 GNRILYVGTEG
+222 GNRILYIGTEG

-241 TRRTVAETLKGN
+241 AQCVVGETLKGN
-253 SVKSLQLCADGML
+253 SVKSLQLCTEGLLA
-266 TGTDNGL
+266 GTDNGL
-273 YLLNEQGATLYRHDS
+273 YLLTKEQGTTLYRHDS

-317 LSITNTTSGLNIIQ
+317 LSITNTTARLNIIQ
-331 LSALTGRGDGNQ
+331 LSTLTGRGDGNQ

-349 DTDGAL
+349 DSDGAL
-355 WLGGPNGIIRAAG
+355 WLGGPNGIIRAAN
-368 EGTEWFQP
+368 EGTEWFLP

-387 VRDIFQDR
+387 IRDIFQDH

-402 TDGGLNRFDK
+402 TDGGLNRFNK
-412 RRHHFESFHIEDAGS
+412 RRHRFESFHIEDASG

-443 HLWVGSYLGGIMAVD
+443 HLWVGSYMGGIMAVN
-458 PATLKAGEVC
+458 PLSLKDRGTS

-479 LPNNLVNRIALDRRG
+479 LPNNLVNRIVLDSHG
-494 VLWAI
+494 TMWAI
-499 LFRDDSLI
+499 LFRDGSLI
-507 RLDNGRQQ
+507 QLGDDRQQ
-515 RISVKELTGNYPN
+515 SISVKELTGNYPN
-528 TLYIDPDDEIWVG
+528 TLYVDPDDVIWVG

-549 SQEMD
+549 SQDMNR
-554 QTRVYR
+554 TRVYR
-560 LPTSGSGS
+560 LPASGSGS

-575 KVGADLWIVTSTGV
+575 KVGDDLWIVTSTGV
-589 WTLDTDSGEVNLLPV
+589 WTLDTDSGEINLLPL

-609 SSIYLDPADGSV
+609 FSIYLDPADGSV
-621 LLGSTDEI
+621 LLGSADEI
-629 VQVNPAW
+629 IQVNPGW
-636 IAGDIREKRANI
+636 IVDDIREKRVNI
-648 MRVIVDGKV
+648 MRTIVDGKV
-657 AATPFLAGNDLTR
+657 ASTPFLAGTELSTI
-670 FTLKSASDELKI
+670 TLKSASNELKI

-725 GAHELFIKHYAAGAI
+725 GTHELFIKHYAVGATPI
-740 PVALRIK
+740 RLQIK

-791 QALASIRH
+791 QTLSSIRH

-825 REEVSDKKMRHTLD
+825 REEVTDKKMRHTLD

-867 PVIRSRVDVTEFC
+867 PIIRSRVDVTEFC
-880 RSIIDSYAEAW
+880 RSIFDSYTEAW
-891 PSVHFVFTADKELLT
+891 PSVHFVFTADNEPLT

-938 IRRVGHSIEIRVS
+938 IRRVGNSIEIRVS

-1000 SVESCENMGTTFT
+1000 GVESCENMGTTFT
-1013 VRLPYEAPEA
+1013 VRLP
-1023 SAAPAHEAN
+1023 
-1032 PDLARPRVLIV
+1032 
-1043 EDNRAV
+1043 
-1049 AELIRDILS
+1049 
-1058 ERCECQIA
+1058 
-1066 SNGRA
+1066 
-1071 GLALLPTFRP
+1071 
-1081 ELILTDEM
+1081 
-1089 MPVMSGL
+1089 
-1096 EMCRRIKAMPAF
+1096 
-1108 ASIPIIMV
+1108 
-1116 TAREDNE
+1116 
-1123 TETQAARLGIDTF
+1123 
-1136 LTKPFEAPLLRA
+1136 FEAPLLRA
-1148 LVKQRLQAKNAV
+1148 LVEQRLQAKNAV
-1160 RESLRIEQITSVAP
+1160 RESLRIEQITTVAP
-1174 IVAESGSE
+1174 IVAESGNE

-1214 KQLCR
+1214 KQLGR
-1219 LIKKYAG
+1219 LIKRYAG

-1266 FTRCFV
+1266 FTKCFI

-1283 DITDK
+1283 DIADK

>member
-1 MRIVA
+1 
-6 FRDKIMKRFLTSILL
+6 MKRFLTSILL
-21 ILAFCIQTQATEH
+21 ILVFCIQTQAAEH

-56 NGLIWL
+56 NGLTWL

-89 IYGVEARSGT
+89 IYGVISRQGA

-107 LQILDTRSGTVRY
+107 LQILETQSGMVRY

-132 MISEKERL
+132 MISEKDKL

-148 YEYDLQTDELR
+148 YEYDFQTDILR
-159 KCNVV
+159 KCDLV

-174 YDRGCLYIGTYRGLC
+174 YDRERLYVGTYRGLC
-189 RYNLLDNRIEPIR
+189 RYDLSGNRIEPIR

-222 GNRILYVGTEG
+222 ENRILYVGTEG

-241 TRRTVAETLKGN
+241 AQRVVSETLKGN
-253 SVKSLQLCADGML
+253 SVKSLQLCAEGL
-266 TGTDNGL
+266 LAGTDNGL
-273 YLLNEQGATLYRHDS
+273 YLLTKEQGTTLYRHDS
-288 RIPGSIANNIIWSL
+288 RLPGSIANNIIWSL

-331 LSALTGRGDGNQ
+331 LSTLTGRGDGNQ

-349 DTDGAL
+349 DSDGAL
-355 WLGGPNGIIRAAG
+355 WLGGPNGIIRAAD
-368 EGTEWFQP
+368 EETEWFLP

-412 RRHHFESFHIEDAGS
+412 RRHRFESFHIEDAGG

-443 HLWVGSYLGGIMAVD
+443 RLWVGSYLGGIMAVD
-458 PATLKAGEVC
+458 PATLKAGKVC

-479 LPNNLVNRIALDRRG
+479 LPNNLINRIALDSRG
-494 VLWAI
+494 TLWAI
-499 LFRDDSLI
+499 LFRDDTLI
-507 RLDNGRQQ
+507 RIDNNGLQ

-528 TLYIDPDDEIWVG
+528 TLYIAPDDEIWVG

-554 QTRVYR
+554 QTRIYR
-560 LPTSGSGS
+560 LPTGGSGS

-575 KVGADLWIVTSTGV
+575 KVGDDLWIVTSTGV
-589 WTLDTDSGEVNLLPV
+589 WTLETDSGEVNLLPV

-609 SSIYLDPADGSV
+609 SSIYLDPAEGSV
-621 LLGSTDEI
+621 LLGSADEI
-629 VQVNPAW
+629 IQINPAW
-636 IAGDIREKRANI
+636 IAGGIRGKGVNI
-648 MRVIVDGKV
+648 MRTIVDGKV
-657 AATPFLAGNDLTR
+657 ASTPFLAGTELSAI
-670 FTLKSASDELKI
+670 TLKSASDELKI

-725 GAHELFIKHYAAGAI
+725 GTHELFIKHYAAGATPI
-740 PVALRIK
+740 RLQVK

-753 ARWYAICAYLL
+753 ARRYAICAYLL
-764 ILGGATLS
+764 ILGGATFS
-772 TIVLLRRRD
+772 AIVLLRRRD

-825 REEVSDKKMRHTLD
+825 REEVTDKKMRHTLD

-867 PVIRSRVDVTEFC
+867 PIIRSRVDVTEFC
-880 RSIIDSYAEAW
+880 RSIFDSYAEAW
-891 PSVHFVFTADKELLT
+891 PSVHFVFTADNEPLT

-938 IRRVGHSIEIRVS
+938 IRRVGNSIEIRVS

-988 VKRYVEMHGGEI
+988 VKRYIEMHGGEI
-1000 SVESCENMGTTFT
+1000 GVESCENMGTTFT

-1023 SAAPAHEAN
+1023 SAAPAHEAS
-1032 PDLARPRVLIV
+1032 PDLARPRILIV

-1049 AELIRDILS
+1049 AELIQDILS

-1136 LTKPFEAPLLRA
+1136 LSKPFEAPLLRA
-1148 LVKQRLQAKNAV
+1148 LAEQRLQAKDAV
-1160 RESLRIEQITSVAP
+1160 RESLRIEQITTVAP

-1214 KQLCR
+1214 KQLGR

-1233 RQIRMKQAVVLLSQ
+1233 RQIRMKKAVVLLSQ

-1266 FTRCFV
+1266 FTKCFI
-1272 AQYGCKPSQYQ
+1272 AQYGCKPSQYSE
-1283 DITDK
+1283 TPDK

>member
-1 MRIVA
+1 
-6 FRDKIMKRFLTSILL
+6 MKRFLTSILL
-21 ILAFCIQTQATEH
+21 ILAFCIQTQAAEH

-107 LQILDTRSGTVRY
+107 LQILNTRSGTVRY

-132 MISEKERL
+132 MISVEDKL

-148 YEYDLQTDELR
+148 YEYDFQTDELR
-159 KCNVV
+159 KCDLD

-174 YDRGCLYIGTYRGLC
+174 YDRECLYVGTYRGLC
-189 RYNLLDNRIEPIR
+189 RYDLSGNRIEPIR

-222 GNRILYVGTEG
+222 ENRILYVGTEG

-241 TRRTVAETLKGN
+241 AQRVVSETLKGN
-253 SVKSLQLCADGML
+253 SVKSLQLCAEGL
-266 TGTDNGL
+266 LAGTDNGL
-273 YLLNEQGATLYRHDS
+273 YLLTKEQGTTLHRHDS
-288 RIPGSIANNIIWSL
+288 RLPGSIANNIIWSL

-331 LSALTGRGDGNQ
+331 LSTLTGRGDGNQ

-349 DTDGAL
+349 DSDGAL
-355 WLGGPNGIIRAAG
+355 WLGGPNGIIRAAD
-368 EGTEWFQP
+368 EETEWFLP

-412 RRHHFESFHIEDAGS
+412 RRHRFESFHIEDAGG

-443 HLWVGSYLGGIMAVD
+443 RLWVGSYLGGIMAVD
-458 PATLKAGEVC
+458 PATLKAGKVC

-479 LPNNLVNRIALDRRG
+479 LPNNLINRIALDSRG
-494 VLWAI
+494 TLWAI
-499 LFRDDSLI
+499 LFRDDTLI
-507 RLDNGRQQ
+507 RIDNNGLQ

-528 TLYIDPDDEIWVG
+528 TLYIAPDDEIWVG

-554 QTRVYR
+554 QTRIYR
-560 LPTSGSGS
+560 LPTGGSGS

-575 KVGADLWIVTSTGV
+575 KVGDDLWIVTSTGV
-589 WTLDTDSGEVNLLPV
+589 WTLETDSGEVNLLPV

-609 SSIYLDPADGSV
+609 SSIYLDPAEGSV
-621 LLGSTDEI
+621 LLGSADEI
-629 VQVNPAW
+629 IQINPAW
-636 IAGDIREKRANI
+636 IAGGIRGKGVNI
-648 MRVIVDGKV
+648 MRTIVDGKV
-657 AATPFLAGNDLTR
+657 ASTPFLAGTGLSAI
-670 FTLKSASDELKI
+670 TLKSASDELKI

-725 GAHELFIKHYAAGAI
+725 GTHELFIKHYAAGATPI
-740 PVALRIK
+740 RLQVK

-753 ARWYAICAYLL
+753 ARRYAICAYLL

-772 TIVLLRRRD
+772 AIVLLRRRD

-825 REEVSDKKMRHTLD
+825 REEVTDKKMRHTLD

-867 PVIRSRVDVTEFC
+867 PIIRSRVDVTEFC
-880 RSIIDSYAEAW
+880 RSIFDSYAEAW
-891 PSVHFVFTADKELLT
+891 PSVHFVFTADNEPLT

-938 IRRVGHSIEIRVS
+938 IRRIGNSIEIRVS

-1000 SVESCENMGTTFT
+1000 GVESCENMGTTFT

-1023 SAAPAHEAN
+1023 SAAPVHEAN

-1049 AELIRDILS
+1049 AELIRNILS

-1081 ELILTDEM
+1081 ELLLTDEM
-1089 MPVMSGL
+1089 MPVMSGM

-1136 LTKPFEAPLLRA
+1136 LSKPFEAPLLRA
-1148 LVKQRLQAKNAV
+1148 LVEQRLQAKDAV
-1160 RESLRIEQITSVAP
+1160 RESLRIEQITTVAP

-1214 KQLCR
+1214 KQLGR
-1219 LIKKYAG
+1219 LIKRYAG

-1233 RQIRMKQAVVLLSQ
+1233 RQIRMKKAVVLLSQ

-1283 DITDK
+1283 DIVDK

>member
-1 MRIVA
+1 
-6 FRDKIMKRFLTSILL
+6 MKRFLTSILL
-21 ILAFCIQTQATEH
+21 ILVFCIQTQAAEH

-77 GYGPDNGFPGCQ
+77 GYGTDNGFPGCQ
-89 IYGVEARSGT
+89 IYGVISRQGT

-107 LQILDTRSGTVRY
+107 LQILNTRSGTVRY

-132 MISEKERL
+132 MISETDKL

-148 YEYDLQTDELR
+148 YEYDFQTDILR
-159 KCNVV
+159 KCDLV

-174 YDRGCLYIGTYRGLC
+174 YDRERLYVGTYRGLC
-189 RYNLLDNRIEPIR
+189 RYDLSGNRIEPIR

-222 GNRILYVGTEG
+222 ENRILYVGTEG

-241 TRRTVAETLKGN
+241 AQRVVSETLKGN
-253 SVKSLQLCADGML
+253 SVKSLQLCAEGL
-266 TGTDNGL
+266 LAGTDNGL
-273 YLLNEQGATLYRHDS
+273 YLLTKEQGTTLYRHDS
-288 RIPGSIANNIIWSL
+288 RLPGSIANNIIWSL

-317 LSITNTTSGLNIIQ
+317 LSITNTTSGLSIIQ
-331 LSALTGRGDGNQ
+331 LSTLTGRGDGNQ

-349 DTDGAL
+349 DSDGAL
-355 WLGGPNGIIRAAG
+355 WLGGPNGIIRTAD
-368 EGTEWFQP
+368 EETEWFLP

-412 RRHHFESFHIEDAGS
+412 RRHRFESFHIEDAGG

-443 HLWVGSYLGGIMAVD
+443 RLWVGSYLGGIMAVD
-458 PATLKAGEVC
+458 PATLKAGKVC

-479 LPNNLVNRIALDRRG
+479 LPNNLINRIALDSRG
-494 VLWAI
+494 TLWAI
-499 LFRDDSLI
+499 LFRDDTLI
-507 RLDNGRQQ
+507 RIDNNGLQ

-528 TLYIDPDDEIWVG
+528 TLYIAPDDEIWVG

-554 QTRVYR
+554 QTRIYR
-560 LPTSGSGS
+560 LPTGGSGS

-575 KVGADLWIVTSTGV
+575 KVGDDLWIVTSTGV
-589 WTLDTDSGEVNLLPV
+589 WTLETDSGEVNLLPV

-609 SSIYLDPADGSV
+609 SSIYLDPAEGSV
-621 LLGSTDEI
+621 LLGSADEI
-629 VQVNPAW
+629 IQINPAW
-636 IAGDIREKRANI
+636 IAGGIRGKGVNI
-648 MRVIVDGKV
+648 MRTIVDGKV
-657 AATPFLAGNDLTR
+657 ASTPFLAGTELSTI
-670 FTLKSASDELKI
+670 TLKSASNELKI

-725 GAHELFIKHYAAGAI
+725 GTHELFIKHYAAGATPI
-740 PVALRIK
+740 KLQIK

-791 QALASIRH
+791 QTLSSIRH

-825 REEVSDKKMRHTLD
+825 REEVTDKKMRHTLD
-839 VIHKNAVRINEMV
+839 VIHKNAVRINEMM

-867 PVIRSRVDVTEFC
+867 PIIRSRVDVTEFC
-880 RSIIDSYAEAW
+880 RSIFDSYAEAW
-891 PSVHFVFTADKELLT
+891 PSVHFVFTADNEPLT

-938 IRRVGHSIEIRVS
+938 IRRVGNSIEIRVS

-988 VKRYVEMHGGEI
+988 VKRYIETHGGEI
-1000 SVESCENMGTTFT
+1000 GVESCENMGTTFT

-1023 SAAPAHEAN
+1023 SAAPAHEAS
-1032 PDLARPRVLIV
+1032 PDLARPRILIV

-1049 AELIRDILS
+1049 AELIQDILS

-1136 LTKPFEAPLLRA
+1136 LSKPFEAPLLRA
-1148 LVKQRLQAKNAV
+1148 LAEQRLQAKDAV
-1160 RESLRIEQITSVAP
+1160 RESLRIEQITTVAP

-1214 KQLCR
+1214 KQLGR

-1233 RQIRMKQAVVLLSQ
+1233 RQIRMKKAVVLLSQ

-1266 FTRCFV
+1266 FTKCFI
-1272 AQYGCKPSQYQ
+1272 AQYGCKPSQYSE
-1283 DITDK
+1283 TPDK

>member
-1 MRIVA
+1 
-6 FRDKIMKRFLTSILL
+6 MKRFLTSILL
-21 ILAFCIQTQATEH
+21 ILVFCIQTQAAEH

-77 GYGPDNGFPGCQ
+77 GYGTDNGFPGCQ
-89 IYGVEARSGT
+89 IYGVISRQGT

-107 LQILDTRSGTVRY
+107 LQILNTRSGTVRY

-132 MISEKERL
+132 MISETDKL

-148 YEYDLQTDELR
+148 YEYDFQTDILR
-159 KCNVV
+159 KCDLV

-174 YDRGCLYIGTYRGLC
+174 YDRERLYVGTYRGLC
-189 RYNLLDNRIEPIR
+189 RYDLSGNRIEPIR

-222 GNRILYVGTEG
+222 ENRILYVGTEG

-241 TRRTVAETLKGN
+241 AQRVVSETLKGN
-253 SVKSLQLCADGML
+253 SVKSLQLCAEGL
-266 TGTDNGL
+266 LAGTDNGL
-273 YLLNEQGATLYRHDS
+273 YLLTKEQGTTLYRHDS
-288 RIPGSIANNIIWSL
+288 RLPGSIANNIIWSL

-317 LSITNTTSGLNIIQ
+317 LSITNTTSGLSIIQ
-331 LSALTGRGDGNQ
+331 LSTLTGRGDGNQ

-349 DTDGAL
+349 DSDGAL
-355 WLGGPNGIIRAAG
+355 WLGGPNGIIRTAD
-368 EGTEWFQP
+368 EETEWFLP

-412 RRHHFESFHIEDAGS
+412 RRHRFESFHIEDAGG

-443 HLWVGSYLGGIMAVD
+443 RLWVGSYLGGIMAVD
-458 PATLKAGEVC
+458 PATLKAGKVC

-479 LPNNLVNRIALDRRG
+479 LPNNLINRIALDSRG
-494 VLWAI
+494 TLWAI
-499 LFRDDSLI
+499 LFRDDTLI
-507 RLDNGRQQ
+507 RIDNNGLQ

-528 TLYIDPDDEIWVG
+528 TLYIAPDDEIWVG

-554 QTRVYR
+554 QTRIYR
-560 LPTSGSGS
+560 LPTGGSGS

-575 KVGADLWIVTSTGV
+575 KVGDDLWIVTSTGV
-589 WTLDTDSGEVNLLPV
+589 WTLETDSGEVNLLPV

-609 SSIYLDPADGSV
+609 SSIYLDPAEGSV
-621 LLGSTDEI
+621 LLGSADEI
-629 VQVNPAW
+629 IQINPAW
-636 IAGDIREKRANI
+636 IAGGIRGKGVNI
-648 MRVIVDGKV
+648 MRTIVDGKV
-657 AATPFLAGNDLTR
+657 ASTPFLAGTELSTI
-670 FTLKSASDELKI
+670 TLKSASNELKI

-725 GAHELFIKHYAAGAI
+725 GTHELFIKHYAAGATPI
-740 PVALRIK
+740 KLQIK

-791 QALASIRH
+791 QTLSSIRH

-825 REEVSDKKMRHTLD
+825 REEVTDKKMRHTLD
-839 VIHKNAVRINEMV
+839 VIHKNAVRINEMM
-852 HKTVEIDR
+852 HKTVEIDQ

-867 PVIRSRVDVTEFC
+867 PIIRSRVDVTEFC
-880 RSIIDSYAEAW
+880 RSIFDSYAEAW
-891 PSVHFVFTADKELLT
+891 PSVHFVFTADNEPLT

-938 IRRVGHSIEIRVS
+938 IRRVGNSIEIRVS

-988 VKRYVEMHGGEI
+988 VKRYIEMHGGEI
-1000 SVESCENMGTTFT
+1000 GVESCENMGTTFT

-1023 SAAPAHEAN
+1023 SAAPAHEAS
-1032 PDLARPRVLIV
+1032 PDLARPRILIV

-1049 AELIRDILS
+1049 AELIQDILS

-1136 LTKPFEAPLLRA
+1136 LSKPFEAPLLRA
-1148 LVKQRLQAKNAV
+1148 LAEQRLQAKDAV
-1160 RESLRIEQITSVAP
+1160 RESLRIEQITTVAP

-1214 KQLCR
+1214 KQLGR

-1233 RQIRMKQAVVLLSQ
+1233 RQIRMKKAVVLLSQ

-1266 FTRCFV
+1266 FTKCFI
-1272 AQYGCKPSQYQ
+1272 AQYGCKPSQYSE
-1283 DITDK
+1283 TPDK

>member
-1 MRIVA
+1 
-6 FRDKIMKRFLTSILL
+6 MKRFLTSILL
-21 ILAFCIQTQATEH
+21 ILVFCIQTQAAEH

-77 GYGPDNGFPGCQ
+77 GYGTDNGFPGCQ
-89 IYGVEARSGT
+89 IYGVISRQGT

-107 LQILDTRSGTVRY
+107 LQILNTRSGTVRY

-132 MISEKERL
+132 MISETDKL

-148 YEYDLQTDELR
+148 YEYDSQTDILR
-159 KCNVV
+159 KCDLV

-174 YDRGCLYIGTYRGLC
+174 YDRERLYVGTYRGLC
-189 RYNLLDNRIEPIR
+189 RYDLSGNRIEPIR

-222 GNRILYVGTEG
+222 ENRILYVGTEG

-241 TRRTVAETLKGN
+241 AQRVVSETLKGN
-253 SVKSLQLCADGML
+253 SVKSLQLCAEGL
-266 TGTDNGL
+266 LAGTDNGL
-273 YLLNEQGATLYRHDS
+273 YLLTKEQGTTLYRHDS
-288 RIPGSIANNIIWSL
+288 RLPGSIANNIIWSL

-317 LSITNTTSGLNIIQ
+317 LSITNTTSGLSIIQ
-331 LSALTGRGDGNQ
+331 LSTLTGRGDGNQ

-349 DTDGAL
+349 DSDGAL
-355 WLGGPNGIIRAAG
+355 WLGGPNGIIRTAD
-368 EGTEWFQP
+368 EETEWFLP

-412 RRHHFESFHIEDAGS
+412 RRHRFESFHIEDAGG

-443 HLWVGSYLGGIMAVD
+443 RLWVGSYLGGIMAVD
-458 PATLKAGEVC
+458 PATLKAGKVC

-479 LPNNLVNRIALDRRG
+479 LPNNLINRIALDSRG
-494 VLWAI
+494 TLWAI
-499 LFRDDSLI
+499 LFRDDTLI
-507 RLDNGRQQ
+507 RIDNNGLQ

-528 TLYIDPDDEIWVG
+528 TLYIAPDDEIWVG

-554 QTRVYR
+554 QTRIYR
-560 LPTSGSGS
+560 LPTGGSGS

-575 KVGADLWIVTSTGV
+575 KVGDDLWIVTSTGV
-589 WTLDTDSGEVNLLPV
+589 WTLETDSGEVNLLPV

-609 SSIYLDPADGSV
+609 SSIYLDPAEGSV
-621 LLGSTDEI
+621 LLGSADEI
-629 VQVNPAW
+629 IQINPAW
-636 IAGDIREKRANI
+636 IAGGIRGKGVNI
-648 MRVIVDGKV
+648 MRTIVDGKV
-657 AATPFLAGNDLTR
+657 ASTPFLAGTELSTI
-670 FTLKSASDELKI
+670 TLKSASNELKI

-725 GAHELFIKHYAAGAI
+725 GTHELFIKHYAAGATPI
-740 PVALRIK
+740 KLQIK

-791 QALASIRH
+791 QTLSSIRH

-825 REEVSDKKMRHTLD
+825 REEVTDKKMRHTLD
-839 VIHKNAVRINEMV
+839 VIHKNAVRINEMM

-867 PVIRSRVDVTEFC
+867 PIIRSRVDVTEFC
-880 RSIIDSYAEAW
+880 RSIFDSYAEAW
-891 PSVHFVFTADKELLT
+891 PSVHFVFTADNEPLT

-938 IRRVGHSIEIRVS
+938 IRRVGNSIEIRVS

-988 VKRYVEMHGGEI
+988 VKRYIEMHGGEI
-1000 SVESCENMGTTFT
+1000 GVESCENMGTTFT

-1023 SAAPAHEAN
+1023 SAAPAHEAS
-1032 PDLARPRVLIV
+1032 PDLARPRILIV

-1049 AELIRDILS
+1049 AELIQDILS

-1136 LTKPFEAPLLRA
+1136 LSKPFEAPLLRA
-1148 LVKQRLQAKNAV
+1148 LAEQRLQAKDAV
-1160 RESLRIEQITSVAP
+1160 RESLRIEQITTVAP

-1214 KQLCR
+1214 KQLGR

-1233 RQIRMKQAVVLLSQ
+1233 RQIRMKKAVVLLSQ

-1266 FTRCFV
+1266 FTKCFI
-1272 AQYGCKPSQYQ
+1272 AQYGCKPSQYSE
-1283 DITDK
+1283 TPDK

>member
-1 MRIVA
+1 
-6 FRDKIMKRFLTSILL
+6 MKRFLTSILL
-21 ILAFCIQTQATEH
+21 ILVFCIQTQAAEH

-56 NGLIWL
+56 NGLTWL

-89 IYGVEARSGT
+89 IYGVISRQGA

-107 LQILDTRSGTVRY
+107 LQILETQSGMVRY

-132 MISEKERL
+132 MISETDKL

-148 YEYDLQTDELR
+148 YEYDFQTDILR
-159 KCNVV
+159 KCDLV

-174 YDRGCLYIGTYRGLC
+174 YDRERLYVGTYRGLC
-189 RYNLLDNRIEPIR
+189 RYDLSGNRIEPIR

-222 GNRILYVGTEG
+222 ENRILYVGTEG

-241 TRRTVAETLKGN
+241 AQRVVSETLKGN
-253 SVKSLQLCADGML
+253 SVKSLQLCAEGL
-266 TGTDNGL
+266 LAGTDNGL
-273 YLLNEQGATLYRHDS
+273 YLLTKEQGTTLYRHDS
-288 RIPGSIANNIIWSL
+288 RLPGSIANNIIWSL

-331 LSALTGRGDGNQ
+331 LSTLTGRGDGNQ

-349 DTDGAL
+349 DSDGAL
-355 WLGGPNGIIRAAG
+355 WLGGPNGIIRAAD
-368 EGTEWFQP
+368 EETEWFLP

-412 RRHHFESFHIEDAGS
+412 RRHRFESFHIEDAGG

-443 HLWVGSYLGGIMAVD
+443 RLWVGSYLGGIMAVD
-458 PATLKAGEVC
+458 PATLKAGKVC

-479 LPNNLVNRIALDRRG
+479 LPNNLINRIALDSRG
-494 VLWAI
+494 TLWAI
-499 LFRDDSLI
+499 LFRDDTLI
-507 RLDNGRQQ
+507 RIDNNGLQ

-528 TLYIDPDDEIWVG
+528 TLYIAPDDEIWVG

-554 QTRVYR
+554 QTRIYR
-560 LPTSGSGS
+560 LPTGGSGS

-575 KVGADLWIVTSTGV
+575 KVGDDLWIVTSTGV
-589 WTLDTDSGEVNLLPV
+589 WTLETDSGEVNLLSV

-609 SSIYLDPADGSV
+609 SSIYLDPAEGSV
-621 LLGSTDEI
+621 LLGSADEI
-629 VQVNPAW
+629 IQINPAW
-636 IAGDIREKRANI
+636 IAGGIRGKGVNI
-648 MRVIVDGKV
+648 MRTIVDGKV
-657 AATPFLAGNDLTR
+657 ASTPFLAGTELSAI
-670 FTLKSASDELKI
+670 TLKSASDELKI

-725 GAHELFIKHYAAGAI
+725 GTHELFIKHYAAGATPI
-740 PVALRIK
+740 RLQVK

-753 ARWYAICAYLL
+753 ARRYAICAYLL
-764 ILGGATLS
+764 ILGGATFS
-772 TIVLLRRRD
+772 AIVLLRRRD

-825 REEVSDKKMRHTLD
+825 REEVTDKKMRHTLD

-867 PVIRSRVDVTEFC
+867 PIIRSRVDVTEFC
-880 RSIIDSYAEAW
+880 RSIFDSYAEAW
-891 PSVHFVFTADKELLT
+891 PSVHFVFTADNEPLT

-938 IRRVGHSIEIRVS
+938 IRRIGNSIEIRVS

-1000 SVESCENMGTTFT
+1000 GVESCENMGTTFT

-1023 SAAPAHEAN
+1023 SAAPAHEAS
-1032 PDLARPRVLIV
+1032 PDLARPRILIV

-1049 AELIRDILS
+1049 AELIQDILS

-1136 LTKPFEAPLLRA
+1136 LSKPFEAPLLRA
-1148 LVKQRLQAKNAV
+1148 LVEQRLQAKDAV
-1160 RESLRIEQITSVAP
+1160 RESLRIEQITTVAP

-1214 KQLCR
+1214 KQLGR
-1219 LIKKYAG
+1219 LIKRYAG

-1233 RQIRMKQAVVLLSQ
+1233 RQIRMKKAVVLLSQ

-1266 FTRCFV
+1266 FTKCFI
-1272 AQYGCKPSQYQ
+1272 AQYGCKPSQYSE
-1283 DITDK
+1283 TRDK

>member
-1 MRIVA
+1 
-6 FRDKIMKRFLTSILL
+6 MKRFLTSILL
-21 ILAFCIQTQATEH
+21 ILVFCIQTQAAEH

-77 GYGPDNGFPGCQ
+77 GYGTDNGFPGCQ
-89 IYGVEARSGT
+89 IYGVISRQGT

-107 LQILDTRSGTVRY
+107 LQILNTRSGTVRY

-132 MISEKERL
+132 MISETDKL

-148 YEYDLQTDELR
+148 YEYDFQTDILR
-159 KCNVV
+159 KCDLV

-174 YDRGCLYIGTYRGLC
+174 YDRERLYVGTYRGLC
-189 RYNLLDNRIEPIR
+189 RYDLSGNRIEPIR

-222 GNRILYVGTEG
+222 ENRILYVGTEG

-241 TRRTVAETLKGN
+241 AQRVVSETLKGN
-253 SVKSLQLCADGML
+253 SVKSLQLCAEGL
-266 TGTDNGL
+266 LAGTDNGL
-273 YLLNEQGATLYRHDS
+273 YLLTKEQGTTLYRHDS
-288 RIPGSIANNIIWSL
+288 RLPGSIANNIIWSL

-317 LSITNTTSGLNIIQ
+317 LSITNTTSGLSIIQ
-331 LSALTGRGDGNQ
+331 LSTLTGRGDGNQ

-349 DTDGAL
+349 DSDGAL
-355 WLGGPNGIIRAAG
+355 WLGGPNGIIRTAD
-368 EGTEWFQP
+368 EETEWFLP

-412 RRHHFESFHIEDAGS
+412 RRHRFESFHIEDAGG

-443 HLWVGSYLGGIMAVD
+443 RLWVGSYLGGIMAVD
-458 PATLKAGEVC
+458 PATLKAGKVC

-479 LPNNLVNRIALDRRG
+479 LPNNLINRIALDSRG
-494 VLWAI
+494 TLWAI
-499 LFRDDSLI
+499 LFRDDTLI
-507 RLDNGRQQ
+507 RIDNNGLQ

-528 TLYIDPDDEIWVG
+528 TLYIAPDDEIWVG

-554 QTRVYR
+554 QTRIYR
-560 LPTSGSGS
+560 LPTGGSGS

-575 KVGADLWIVTSTGV
+575 KVGDDLWIVTSTGV
-589 WTLDTDSGEVNLLPV
+589 WTLETDSGEVNLLPV

-609 SSIYLDPADGSV
+609 SSIYLDPAEGSV
-621 LLGSTDEI
+621 LLGSADEI
-629 VQVNPAW
+629 IQINPAW
-636 IAGDIREKRANI
+636 IAGGIRGKGVNI
-648 MRVIVDGKV
+648 MRTIVDGKV
-657 AATPFLAGNDLTR
+657 ASTPFLAGTELSTI
-670 FTLKSASDELKI
+670 TLKSASNELKI

-725 GAHELFIKHYAAGAI
+725 GTHELFIKHYAAGATPI
-740 PVALRIK
+740 KLQIK

-791 QALASIRH
+791 QTLSSIRH

-825 REEVSDKKMRHTLD
+825 REEVTDKKMRHTLD
-839 VIHKNAVRINEMV
+839 VIHKNAVRINEMM

-867 PVIRSRVDVTEFC
+867 PIIRSRVDVTEFC
-880 RSIIDSYAEAW
+880 RSIFDSYAEAW
-891 PSVHFVFTADKELLT
+891 PSVHFVFTADNEPLT

-938 IRRVGHSIEIRVS
+938 IRRVGNSIEIRVS

-988 VKRYVEMHGGEI
+988 VKRYIEMHGGEI
-1000 SVESCENMGTTFT
+1000 GVESCENMGTTFT

-1023 SAAPAHEAN
+1023 SAAPAHEAS
-1032 PDLARPRVLIV
+1032 PDLARPRILIV

-1049 AELIRDILS
+1049 AELIQDILS

-1071 GLALLPTFRP
+1071 GLTLLPTFRP

-1136 LTKPFEAPLLRA
+1136 LSKPFEAPLLRA
-1148 LVKQRLQAKNAV
+1148 LAEQRLQAKDAV
-1160 RESLRIEQITSVAP
+1160 RESLRIEQITTVAP

-1214 KQLCR
+1214 KQLGR

-1233 RQIRMKQAVVLLSQ
+1233 RQIRMKKAVVLLSQ

-1266 FTRCFV
+1266 FTKCFI
-1272 AQYGCKPSQYQ
+1272 AQYGCKPSQYSE
-1283 DITDK
+1283 TPDK

>member
-1 MRIVA
+1 
-6 FRDKIMKRFLTSILL
+6 MKRFLTSILL
-21 ILAFCIQTQATEH
+21 ILVFCIQTQAAEH

-77 GYGPDNGFPGCQ
+77 GYGTDNGFPGCQ
-89 IYGVEARSGT
+89 IYGVISRQGT

-107 LQILDTRSGTVRY
+107 LQILNTRSGTVRY

-132 MISEKERL
+132 MISETDKL

-148 YEYDLQTDELR
+148 YEYDFQTDILR
-159 KCNVV
+159 KCDLV

-174 YDRGCLYIGTYRGLC
+174 YDRERLYVGTYRGLC
-189 RYNLLDNRIEPIR
+189 RYDLSGNRIEPIR

-222 GNRILYVGTEG
+222 ENRILYVGTEG

-241 TRRTVAETLKGN
+241 AQRVVSETLKGN
-253 SVKSLQLCADGML
+253 SVKSLQLCAEGL
-266 TGTDNGL
+266 LAGTDNGL
-273 YLLNEQGATLYRHDS
+273 YLLTKEQGTTLYRHDS
-288 RIPGSIANNIIWSL
+288 RLPGSIANNIIWSL

-317 LSITNTTSGLNIIQ
+317 LSITNTTSGLSIIQ
-331 LSALTGRGDGNQ
+331 LSTLTGRGDGNQ

-349 DTDGAL
+349 DSDGAL
-355 WLGGPNGIIRAAG
+355 WLGGPNGIIRTAD
-368 EGTEWFQP
+368 EETEWFLP

-412 RRHHFESFHIEDAGS
+412 RRHRFESFHIEDAGG

-443 HLWVGSYLGGIMAVD
+443 RLWVGSYLGGIMAVD
-458 PATLKAGEVC
+458 PATLKAGKVC

-479 LPNNLVNRIALDRRG
+479 LPNNLINRIALDSRG
-494 VLWAI
+494 TLWAI
-499 LFRDDSLI
+499 LFRDDTLI
-507 RLDNGRQQ
+507 RIDNNGLQ

-528 TLYIDPDDEIWVG
+528 TLYIAPDDEIWVG

-554 QTRVYR
+554 QTRIYR
-560 LPTSGSGS
+560 LPTGGSGS

-575 KVGADLWIVTSTGV
+575 KVGDDLWIVTSTGV
-589 WTLDTDSGEVNLLPV
+589 WTLETDSGEVNLLPV

-609 SSIYLDPADGSV
+609 SSIYLDPAEGSV
-621 LLGSTDEI
+621 LLGSADEI
-629 VQVNPAW
+629 IQINPAW
-636 IAGDIREKRANI
+636 IAGGIRGKGVNI
-648 MRVIVDGKV
+648 MRTIVDGKV
-657 AATPFLAGNDLTR
+657 ASTPFLAGTELSTI
-670 FTLKSASDELKI
+670 TLKSASNELKI

-725 GAHELFIKHYAAGAI
+725 GTHELFIKHYAAGATPI
-740 PVALRIK
+740 KLQIK

-791 QALASIRH
+791 QTLSSIRH

-825 REEVSDKKMRHTLD
+825 REEVTDKKMRHTLD
-839 VIHKNAVRINEMV
+839 VIHKNAVRINEMM

-867 PVIRSRVDVTEFC
+867 PIIRSRVDVTEFC
-880 RSIIDSYAEAW
+880 RSIFDSYAEAW
-891 PSVHFVFTADKELLT
+891 PSVHFVFTADNEPLT

-938 IRRVGHSIEIRVS
+938 IRRVGNSIEIRVS

-968 LFRSS
+968 RFRSS

-988 VKRYVEMHGGEI
+988 VKRYIEMHGGEI
-1000 SVESCENMGTTFT
+1000 GVESCENMGTTFT

-1023 SAAPAHEAN
+1023 SAAPAHEAS
-1032 PDLARPRVLIV
+1032 PDLARPRILIV

-1049 AELIRDILS
+1049 AELIQDILS

-1136 LTKPFEAPLLRA
+1136 LSKPFEAPLLRA
-1148 LVKQRLQAKNAV
+1148 LAEQRLQAKDAV
-1160 RESLRIEQITSVAP
+1160 RESLRIEQITTVAP

-1214 KQLCR
+1214 KQLGR

-1233 RQIRMKQAVVLLSQ
+1233 RQIRMKKAVVLLSQ

-1266 FTRCFV
+1266 FTKCFI
-1272 AQYGCKPSQYQ
+1272 AQYGCKPSQYSE
-1283 DITDK
+1283 TPDK

>member
-1 MRIVA
+1 
-6 FRDKIMKRFLTSILL
+6 MKRFLTSILL
-21 ILAFCIQTQATEH
+21 ILVFCIQTQAAEH

-77 GYGPDNGFPGCQ
+77 GYGTDNGFPGCQ
-89 IYGVEARSGT
+89 IYGVISRQGT

-107 LQILDTRSGTVRY
+107 LQILNTRSGTVRY

-132 MISEKERL
+132 MISETDKL

-148 YEYDLQTDELR
+148 YEYDFQTDILR
-159 KCNVV
+159 KCDLV

-174 YDRGCLYIGTYRGLC
+174 YDRERLYVGTYRGLC
-189 RYNLLDNRIEPIR
+189 RYDLSGNRIEPIR

-222 GNRILYVGTEG
+222 ENRILYVGTEG

-241 TRRTVAETLKGN
+241 AQRVVSETLKGN
-253 SVKSLQLCADGML
+253 SVKSLQLCAEGL
-266 TGTDNGL
+266 LAGTDNGL
-273 YLLNEQGATLYRHDS
+273 YLLTKEQGTTLYRHDS
-288 RIPGSIANNIIWSL
+288 RLPGSIANNIIWSL
-302 RVDAEGNLL
+302 RVDAEGYLL

-317 LSITNTTSGLNIIQ
+317 LSSTNTTSGLSIIQ
-331 LSALTGRGDGNQ
+331 LSTLTGRGDGNQ

-349 DTDGAL
+349 DSDGAL
-355 WLGGPNGIIRAAG
+355 WLGGPNGIIRTAD
-368 EGTEWFQP
+368 EETEWFLP

-412 RRHHFESFHIEDAGS
+412 RRHRFESFHIEDAGG

-443 HLWVGSYLGGIMAVD
+443 RLWVGSYLGGIMAVD
-458 PATLKAGEVC
+458 PATLKAGKVC

-479 LPNNLVNRIALDRRG
+479 LPNNLINRIALDSRG
-494 VLWAI
+494 TLWAI
-499 LFRDDSLI
+499 LFRDDTLI
-507 RLDNGRQQ
+507 RIDNNGLQ

-528 TLYIDPDDEIWVG
+528 TLYIAPDDEIWVG
-541 ATDKLLRV
+541 ATDKLLWV

-554 QTRVYR
+554 QTRIYR
-560 LPTSGSGS
+560 LPTGGSGS

-575 KVGADLWIVTSTGV
+575 KVGDDLWIVTSTGV
-589 WTLDTDSGEVNLLPV
+589 WTLETDSGEVNLLPV

-609 SSIYLDPADGSV
+609 SSIYLDPAEGSV
-621 LLGSTDEI
+621 LLGSADEI
-629 VQVNPAW
+629 IQINPAW
-636 IAGDIREKRANI
+636 IAGGIRGKGVNI
-648 MRVIVDGKV
+648 MRTIVDGKV
-657 AATPFLAGNDLTR
+657 ASTPFLAGTELSTI
-670 FTLKSASDELKI
+670 TLKSASNELKI

-725 GAHELFIKHYAAGAI
+725 GTHELFIKHYAAGATPI
-740 PVALRIK
+740 KLQIK

-791 QALASIRH
+791 QTLSSIRH

-825 REEVSDKKMRHTLD
+825 REEVTDKKMRHTLD
-839 VIHKNAVRINEMV
+839 VIHKNAVRINEMM

-867 PVIRSRVDVTEFC
+867 PIIRSRVDVTEFC
-880 RSIIDSYAEAW
+880 RSIFDSYAEAW
-891 PSVHFVFTADKELLT
+891 PSVHFVFTADNEPLT

-938 IRRVGHSIEIRVS
+938 IRRVGNSIEIRVS

-988 VKRYVEMHGGEI
+988 VKRYIEMHGGEI
-1000 SVESCENMGTTFT
+1000 GVESCENMGTTFT

-1023 SAAPAHEAN
+1023 SAAPAHEAS
-1032 PDLARPRVLIV
+1032 PDLARPRILIV

-1049 AELIRDILS
+1049 AELIQDILS

-1136 LTKPFEAPLLRA
+1136 LSKPFEAPLLRA
-1148 LVKQRLQAKNAV
+1148 LAEQRLQAKDAV
-1160 RESLRIEQITSVAP
+1160 RESLRIEQITTVAP

-1214 KQLCR
+1214 KQLGR

-1233 RQIRMKQAVVLLSQ
+1233 RQIRMKKAVVLLSQ

-1266 FTRCFV
+1266 FTKCFI
-1272 AQYGCKPSQYQ
+1272 AQYGCKPSQYSE
-1283 DITDK
+1283 TPDK

>member
-1 MRIVA
+1 
-6 FRDKIMKRFLTSILL
+6 MKRFLTSILL
-21 ILAFCIQTQATEH
+21 ILVFCIQTQAAEH

-77 GYGPDNGFPGCQ
+77 GYGTDNGFPGCQ
-89 IYGVEARSGT
+89 IYGVISRQGT

-107 LQILDTRSGTVRY
+107 LQILNTRSGTVRY

-132 MISEKERL
+132 MISETDKL

-148 YEYDLQTDELR
+148 YEYDFQTDILR
-159 KCNVV
+159 KCDLV

-174 YDRGCLYIGTYRGLC
+174 YDRERLYVGTYRGLC
-189 RYNLLDNRIEPIR
+189 RYDLSGNRIEPIR

-222 GNRILYVGTEG
+222 ENRILYVGTEG

-241 TRRTVAETLKGN
+241 AQRVVSETLKGN
-253 SVKSLQLCADGML
+253 SVKSLQLCAEGL
-266 TGTDNGL
+266 LAGTDNGL
-273 YLLNEQGATLYRHDS
+273 YLLTKEQGTTLYRHDS
-288 RIPGSIANNIIWSL
+288 RLPGSIANNIIWSL

-317 LSITNTTSGLNIIQ
+317 LSITNTTSGLSIIQ
-331 LSALTGRGDGNQ
+331 LSTLTGRGDGNQ

-349 DTDGAL
+349 DSDGAL
-355 WLGGPNGIIRAAG
+355 WLGGPNGIIRTAD
-368 EGTEWFQP
+368 EETEWFLP

-412 RRHHFESFHIEDAGS
+412 RRHRFESFHIEDAGG

-443 HLWVGSYLGGIMAVD
+443 RLWVGSYLGGIMAVD
-458 PATLKAGEVC
+458 PATLKAGKVC

-479 LPNNLVNRIALDRRG
+479 LPNNLINRIALDSRG
-494 VLWAI
+494 TLWAI
-499 LFRDDSLI
+499 LFRDDTLI
-507 RLDNGRQQ
+507 RIDNNGLQ

-528 TLYIDPDDEIWVG
+528 TLYIAPDDEIWVG

-554 QTRVYR
+554 QTRIYR
-560 LPTSGSGS
+560 LPTGGSGS

-575 KVGADLWIVTSTGV
+575 KVGDDLWIVTSTGV
-589 WTLDTDSGEVNLLPV
+589 WTLETDSGEVNLLPV

-609 SSIYLDPADGSV
+609 SSIYLDPAEGSV
-621 LLGSTDEI
+621 LLGSADEI
-629 VQVNPAW
+629 IQINPAW
-636 IAGDIREKRANI
+636 IAGGIRGKGVNI
-648 MRVIVDGKV
+648 MRTIVDGKV
-657 AATPFLAGNDLTR
+657 ASTPFLAGTELSTI
-670 FTLKSASDELKI
+670 TLKSASNELKI

-725 GAHELFIKHYAAGAI
+725 GTHELFIKHYAAGATPI
-740 PVALRIK
+740 KLQIK

-791 QALASIRH
+791 QTLSSIRH

-825 REEVSDKKMRHTLD
+825 REEVTDKKMRHTLD
-839 VIHKNAVRINEMV
+839 VIHKNAVRINEMM

-867 PVIRSRVDVTEFC
+867 PIIRLRVDVTEFC
-880 RSIIDSYAEAW
+880 RSIFDSYAEAW
-891 PSVHFVFTADKELLT
+891 PSVHFVFTADNEPLT

-938 IRRVGHSIEIRVS
+938 IRRVGNSIEIRVS

-988 VKRYVEMHGGEI
+988 VKRYIEMHGGEI
-1000 SVESCENMGTTFT
+1000 GVESCENMGTTFT

-1023 SAAPAHEAN
+1023 SAAPAHEAS
-1032 PDLARPRVLIV
+1032 PDLARPRILIV

-1049 AELIRDILS
+1049 AELIQDILS

-1136 LTKPFEAPLLRA
+1136 LSKPFEAPLLRA
-1148 LVKQRLQAKNAV
+1148 LAEQRLQAKDAV
-1160 RESLRIEQITSVAP
+1160 RESLRIEQITTVAP

-1214 KQLCR
+1214 KQLGR

-1233 RQIRMKQAVVLLSQ
+1233 RQIRMKKAVVLLSQ

-1266 FTRCFV
+1266 FTKCFI
-1272 AQYGCKPSQYQ
+1272 AQYGCKPSQYSE
-1283 DITDK
+1283 TPDK

>member
-1 MRIVA
+1 M
-6 FRDKIMKRFLTSILL
+6 
-21 ILAFCIQTQATEH
+21 
-34 LLWKNIS
+34 
-41 VGNMPMAVHAITRAE
+41 
-56 NGLIWL
+56 
-62 GTDYGLFGYDGYKIY
+62 
-77 GYGPDNGFPGCQ
+77 
-89 IYGVEARSGT
+89 
-99 LYLGTNNG
+99 
-107 LQILDTRSGTVRY
+107 
-120 PAADHN
+120 
-126 PSEIRA
+126 
-132 MISEKERL
+132 
-140 WIGALSGL
+140 
-148 YEYDLQTDELR
+148 
-159 KCNVV
+159 
-164 LPHDA
+164 
-169 VYALL
+169 
-174 YDRGCLYIGTYRGLC
+174 
-189 RYNLLDNRIEPIR
+189 
-202 LEYRGTDKSSIF
+202 
-214 VNALALDP
+214 
-222 GNRILYVGTEG
+222 
-233 SLLTYDLS
+233 
-241 TRRTVAETLKGN
+241 
-253 SVKSLQLCADGML
+253 
-266 TGTDNGL
+266 
-273 YLLNEQGATLYRHDS
+273 
-288 RIPGSIANNIIWSL
+288 
-302 RVDAEGNLL
+302 
-311 AGTDTG
+311 
-317 LSITNTTSGLNIIQ
+317 
-331 LSALTGRGDGNQ
+331 
-343 ISSMLR
+343 
-349 DTDGAL
+349 

-368 EGTEWFQP
+368 EGTEWFLP

-387 VRDIFQDR
+387 IRDIFQDR
-395 NGTVWVA
+395 RGTIWVA

-412 RRHHFESFHIEDAGS
+412 RRRRFENFHIEDAGG

-443 HLWVGSYLGGIMAVD
+443 RLWVGSYLGGIMAVN
-458 PATLKAGEVC
+458 PAALKVGEVC

-479 LPNNLVNRIALDRRG
+479 LPNNLVNRIALDSRDN
-494 VLWAI
+494 LWVI
-499 LFRDDSLI
+499 LFRNDTLI
-507 RLDNGRQQ
+507 RLHNGDQQ

-528 TLYIDPDDEIWVG
+528 TLYIDPDDVVWVG

-549 SQEMD
+549 SQDMK

-575 KVGADLWIVTSTGV
+575 KVGDDLWIVTSTGV
-589 WTLDTDSGEVNLLPV
+589 WTLDTDSDEINLLPV

-609 SSIYLDPADGSV
+609 ASIYLDPAEGSV
-621 LLGSTDEI
+621 LLGCADEI
-629 VQVNPAW
+629 IQINPEW
-636 IAGDIREKRANI
+636 IAGGIREKSVNI

-657 AATPFLAGNDLTR
+657 ASTPFLAGTNLTR
-670 FTLKSASDELKI
+670 ITLKSTSDELKI

-704 TDDYVVLPP
+704 TDSYVVLPP
-713 GENTLSV
+713 GENFLSI

-725 GAHELFIKHYAAGAI
+725 GSHELFIKHYAAGTTPI
-740 PVALRIK
+740 KLQVK

-753 ARWYAICAYLL
+753 ARWYAIGVYILA
-764 ILGGATLS
+764 LGGAMFS

-825 REEVSDKKMRHTLD
+825 REEVTDKKMRHTLD

-867 PVIRSRVDVTEFC
+867 PVIRSRVDVSEFC
-880 RSIIDSYAEAW
+880 RSIFDSYAEAW
-891 PSVHFVFTADKELLT
+891 PSVHFVFTADNEPLT

-938 IRRVGHSIEIRVS
+938 IRRVGDSIEIRVS
-951 DDGVGIP
+951 DDGMGIP

-1000 SVESCENMGTTFT
+1000 GVESCENMGTTFT
-1013 VRLPYEAPEA
+1013 VRLPYEAPET
-1023 SAAPAHEAN
+1023 SAAAVRDRN
-1032 PDLARPRVLIV
+1032 PDPARPRILIV

-1049 AELIRDILS
+1049 AELIQDILA
-1058 ERCECQIA
+1058 EHCECQIA

-1089 MPVMSGL
+1089 MPVMSGM

-1116 TAREDNE
+1116 TAREDND

-1136 LTKPFEAPLLRA
+1136 ISKPFEAPLLRA

-1160 RESLRIEQITSVAP
+1160 RESLRIEQITSVEP

-1226 VTPVEYI
+1226 ITPVEYI

-1272 AQYGCKPSQYQ
+1272 AQYGCKPSQYSDQ
-1283 DITDK
+1283 SDK

>member
-1 MRIVA
+1 
-6 FRDKIMKRFLTSILL
+6 MKRFLTSILL
-21 ILAFCIQTQATEH
+21 ILVFCIQTQAAEH

-77 GYGPDNGFPGCQ
+77 GYGTDNGFPGCQ
-89 IYGVEARSGT
+89 IYGVISRQGT

-107 LQILDTRSGTVRY
+107 LQILNTRSGTVRY

-132 MISEKERL
+132 MISETDKL

-148 YEYDLQTDELR
+148 YEYDFQTDILR
-159 KCNVV
+159 KCDLV

-174 YDRGCLYIGTYRGLC
+174 YDRERLYVGTYRGLC
-189 RYNLLDNRIEPIR
+189 RYDLSGNRIEPIR

-222 GNRILYVGTEG
+222 ENRILYVGTEG

-241 TRRTVAETLKGN
+241 AQRVVSETLKGN
-253 SVKSLQLCADGML
+253 SVKSLQLCAEGL
-266 TGTDNGL
+266 LAGTDNGL
-273 YLLNEQGATLYRHDS
+273 YLLTKEQGTTLYRHDS
-288 RIPGSIANNIIWSL
+288 RLPGSIANNIIWSL

-317 LSITNTTSGLNIIQ
+317 LSITNTTSGLSIIQ
-331 LSALTGRGDGNQ
+331 LSTLTGRGDGNQ

-349 DTDGAL
+349 DSDGAL
-355 WLGGPNGIIRAAG
+355 WLGGPNGIIRTAD
-368 EGTEWFQP
+368 EETEWFLP

-412 RRHHFESFHIEDAGS
+412 RRHRFESFHIEDAGG

-443 HLWVGSYLGGIMAVD
+443 RLWVGSYLGGIMAVD
-458 PATLKAGEVC
+458 PATLKAGKVC

-479 LPNNLVNRIALDRRG
+479 LPNNLINRIALDSRG
-494 VLWAI
+494 TLWAI
-499 LFRDDSLI
+499 LFRDDTLI
-507 RLDNGRQQ
+507 RIDNNGLQ

-528 TLYIDPDDEIWVG
+528 TLYIAPDDEIWVG

-554 QTRVYR
+554 QTRIYR
-560 LPTSGSGS
+560 LPTGGSGS

-575 KVGADLWIVTSTGV
+575 KVGDDLWIVTSTGV
-589 WTLDTDSGEVNLLPV
+589 WTLETDSGEVNLLPV

-609 SSIYLDPADGSV
+609 SSIYLDPAEGSV
-621 LLGSTDEI
+621 LLGSADEI
-629 VQVNPAW
+629 IQINPAW
-636 IAGDIREKRANI
+636 IAGGIRGKGVNI
-648 MRVIVDGKV
+648 MRTIVDGKV
-657 AATPFLAGNDLTR
+657 ASTPFLAGTELSTI
-670 FTLKSASDELKI
+670 TLKSASNELKI

-725 GAHELFIKHYAAGAI
+725 GTHELFIKHYAAGATPI
-740 PVALRIK
+740 KLQIK

-791 QALASIRH
+791 QTLSSIRH

-825 REEVSDKKMRHTLD
+825 REEVTDKKMRHTLD
-839 VIHKNAVRINEMV
+839 VIHKNAVRINEMM

-867 PVIRSRVDVTEFC
+867 PIIRSRVDVTEFC
-880 RSIIDSYAEAW
+880 RSIFDSYAEAW
-891 PSVHFVFTADKELLT
+891 PSVHFVFTADNEPLT

-938 IRRVGHSIEIRVS
+938 IRRVGNSIEIRVS

-988 VKRYVEMHGGEI
+988 VKRYIEMHGGEI
-1000 SVESCENMGTTFT
+1000 GVESCENMSTTFT

-1023 SAAPAHEAN
+1023 SAAPAHEAS
-1032 PDLARPRVLIV
+1032 PDLARPRILIV

-1049 AELIRDILS
+1049 AELIQDILS

-1136 LTKPFEAPLLRA
+1136 LSKPFEAPLLRA
-1148 LVKQRLQAKNAV
+1148 LAEQRLQAKDAV
-1160 RESLRIEQITSVAP
+1160 RESLRIEQITTVAP

-1214 KQLCR
+1214 KQLGR

-1233 RQIRMKQAVVLLSQ
+1233 RQIRMKKAVVLLSQ

-1266 FTRCFV
+1266 FTKCFI
-1272 AQYGCKPSQYQ
+1272 AQYGCKPSQYSE
-1283 DITDK
+1283 TPDK

>member
-1 MRIVA
+1 
-6 FRDKIMKRFLTSILL
+6 MKRFLTSILL
-21 ILAFCIQTQATEH
+21 TLAFCIRTQAAEH

-77 GYGPDNGFPGCQ
+77 GYGTDNGFPGCQ
-89 IYGVEARSGT
+89 IYGVISRQGT

-107 LQILDTRSGTVRY
+107 LQILNTRSGTVRY

-132 MISEKERL
+132 MISETDKL

-148 YEYDLQTDELR
+148 YEYDFQTDILR
-159 KCNVV
+159 KCDLV

-174 YDRGCLYIGTYRGLC
+174 YDRERLYVGTYRGLC
-189 RYNLLDNRIEPIR
+189 RYDLSGNRIEPIR

-222 GNRILYVGTEG
+222 ENRILYVGTEG

-241 TRRTVAETLKGN
+241 AQRVVSETLKGN
-253 SVKSLQLCADGML
+253 SVKSLQLCAEGL
-266 TGTDNGL
+266 LAGTDNGL
-273 YLLNEQGATLYRHDS
+273 YLLTKEQGTTLYRHDS
-288 RIPGSIANNIIWSL
+288 RLPGSIANNIIWSL

-317 LSITNTTSGLNIIQ
+317 LSITNTTSGLSIIQ
-331 LSALTGRGDGNQ
+331 LSTLTGRGDGNQ

-349 DTDGAL
+349 DSDGAL
-355 WLGGPNGIIRAAG
+355 WLGGPNGIIRTAD
-368 EGTEWFQP
+368 EETEWFLP

-412 RRHHFESFHIEDAGS
+412 RRHRFESFHIEDAGG

-443 HLWVGSYLGGIMAVD
+443 RLWVGSYLGGIMAVD
-458 PATLKAGEVC
+458 PATLKAGKVC

-479 LPNNLVNRIALDRRG
+479 LPNNLINRIALDSRG
-494 VLWAI
+494 TLWAI
-499 LFRDDSLI
+499 LFRDDTLI
-507 RLDNGRQQ
+507 RIDNNGLQ

-528 TLYIDPDDEIWVG
+528 TLYIAPDDEIWVG

-554 QTRVYR
+554 QTRIYR
-560 LPTSGSGS
+560 LPTGGSGS

-575 KVGADLWIVTSTGV
+575 KVGDDLWIVTSTGV
-589 WTLDTDSGEVNLLPV
+589 WTLETDSGEVNLLPV

-609 SSIYLDPADGSV
+609 SSIYLDPAEGSV
-621 LLGSTDEI
+621 LLGSADEI
-629 VQVNPAW
+629 IQINPAW
-636 IAGDIREKRANI
+636 IAGGIRGKGVNI
-648 MRVIVDGKV
+648 MRTIVDGKV
-657 AATPFLAGNDLTR
+657 ASTPFLAGTELSTI
-670 FTLKSASDELKI
+670 TLKSASDELKI

-725 GAHELFIKHYAAGAI
+725 GTHELFIKHYAAGATPI
-740 PVALRIK
+740 RLQVK

-753 ARWYAICAYLL
+753 ARRYAICAYLL
-764 ILGGATLS
+764 ILGGATFS
-772 TIVLLRRRD
+772 AIVLLRRRD

-825 REEVSDKKMRHTLD
+825 REEVTDKKMRHTLD

-867 PVIRSRVDVTEFC
+867 PIIRSRVDVTEFC
-880 RSIIDSYAEAW
+880 RSIFDSYAEAW
-891 PSVHFVFTADKELLT
+891 PSVHFVFTADNEPLT

-938 IRRVGHSIEIRVS
+938 IRRVGNSIEIRVS

-988 VKRYVEMHGGEI
+988 VKRYIEMHGGEI
-1000 SVESCENMGTTFT
+1000 GVESCENMGTTFT

-1023 SAAPAHEAN
+1023 SAAPAHEAS
-1032 PDLARPRVLIV
+1032 PDLARPRILIV

-1136 LTKPFEAPLLRA
+1136 LSKPFEAPLLRA
-1148 LVKQRLQAKNAV
+1148 LAEQRLQAKDAV
-1160 RESLRIEQITSVAP
+1160 RESLRIEQITTVAP

-1214 KQLCR
+1214 KQLGR

-1233 RQIRMKQAVVLLSQ
+1233 RQIRMKKAVVLLSQ

-1266 FTRCFV
+1266 FTKCFI
-1272 AQYGCKPSQYQ
+1272 AQYGCKPSQYSE
-1283 DITDK
+1283 TPDK

>member
-1 MRIVA
+1 
-6 FRDKIMKRFLTSILL
+6 MKRFLTSILL
-21 ILAFCIQTQATEH
+21 ILVFCIQTQAAEH

-77 GYGPDNGFPGCQ
+77 GYGTDNGFPGCQ
-89 IYGVEARSGT
+89 IYGVISRQGT

-107 LQILDTRSGTVRY
+107 LQILNTRSGTVRY

-132 MISEKERL
+132 MISETDKL

-148 YEYDLQTDELR
+148 YEYDFQTDILR
-159 KCNVV
+159 KCDLV

-174 YDRGCLYIGTYRGLC
+174 YDRERLYVGTYRGLC
-189 RYNLLDNRIEPIR
+189 RYDLSGNRIEPIR

-222 GNRILYVGTEG
+222 ENRILYVGTEG

-241 TRRTVAETLKGN
+241 AQRVVSETLKGN
-253 SVKSLQLCADGML
+253 SVKSLQLCAEGL
-266 TGTDNGL
+266 LAGTDNGL
-273 YLLNEQGATLYRHDS
+273 YLLTKEQGTTLYRHDS
-288 RIPGSIANNIIWSL
+288 RLPGSIANNIIWSL
-302 RVDAEGNLL
+302 RVAEGNLL

-317 LSITNTTSGLNIIQ
+317 LSITNTTSGLSIIQ
-331 LSALTGRGDGNQ
+331 LSTLTGRGDGNQ

-349 DTDGAL
+349 DSDGAL
-355 WLGGPNGIIRAAG
+355 WLGGPNGIIRTAD
-368 EGTEWFQP
+368 EETEWFLP

-412 RRHHFESFHIEDAGS
+412 RRHRFESFHIEDAGG

-443 HLWVGSYLGGIMAVD
+443 RLWVGSYLGGIMAVD
-458 PATLKAGEVC
+458 PATLKAGKVC

-479 LPNNLVNRIALDRRG
+479 LPNNLINRIALDSRG
-494 VLWAI
+494 TLWAI
-499 LFRDDSLI
+499 LFRDDTLI
-507 RLDNGRQQ
+507 RIDNNGLQ

-528 TLYIDPDDEIWVG
+528 TLYIAPDDEIWVG

-554 QTRVYR
+554 QTRIYR
-560 LPTSGSGS
+560 LPTGGSGS

-575 KVGADLWIVTSTGV
+575 KVGDDLWIVTSTGV
-589 WTLDTDSGEVNLLPV
+589 WTLETDSGEVNLLPV

-609 SSIYLDPADGSV
+609 SSIYLDPAEGSV
-621 LLGSTDEI
+621 LLGSADEI
-629 VQVNPAW
+629 IQINPAW
-636 IAGDIREKRANI
+636 IAGGIRGKGVNI
-648 MRVIVDGKV
+648 MRTIVDGKV
-657 AATPFLAGNDLTR
+657 ASTPFLAGTELSTI
-670 FTLKSASDELKI
+670 TLKSASNELKI

-725 GAHELFIKHYAAGAI
+725 GTHELFIKHYAAGATPI
-740 PVALRIK
+740 KLQIK

-791 QALASIRH
+791 QTLSSIRH

-825 REEVSDKKMRHTLD
+825 REEVTDKKMRHTLD
-839 VIHKNAVRINEMV
+839 VIHKNAVRINEMM

-867 PVIRSRVDVTEFC
+867 PIIRSRVDVTEFC
-880 RSIIDSYAEAW
+880 RSIFDSYAEAW
-891 PSVHFVFTADKELLT
+891 PSVHFVFTADNEPLT

-938 IRRVGHSIEIRVS
+938 IRRVGNSIEIRVS

-988 VKRYVEMHGGEI
+988 VKRYIEMHGGEI
-1000 SVESCENMGTTFT
+1000 GVESCENMGTTFT

-1023 SAAPAHEAN
+1023 SAAPAHEAS
-1032 PDLARPRVLIV
+1032 PDLARPRILIV

-1049 AELIRDILS
+1049 AELIQDILS

-1136 LTKPFEAPLLRA
+1136 LSKPFEAPLLRA
-1148 LVKQRLQAKNAV
+1148 LAEQRLQAKDAV
-1160 RESLRIEQITSVAP
+1160 RESLRIEQITTVAP

-1214 KQLCR
+1214 KQLGR

-1233 RQIRMKQAVVLLSQ
+1233 RQIRMKKAVVLLSQ

-1266 FTRCFV
+1266 FTKCFI
-1272 AQYGCKPSQYQ
+1272 AQYGCKPSQYSE
-1283 DITDK
+1283 TPDK

>member
-1 MRIVA
+1 
-6 FRDKIMKRFLTSILL
+6 MKRFLTSILL
-21 ILAFCIQTQATEH
+21 ILVFCIQTQAAEH

-77 GYGPDNGFPGCQ
+77 GYGTDNGFPGCQ
-89 IYGVEARSGT
+89 IYGVISRQGT

-107 LQILDTRSGTVRY
+107 LQILNTRSGTVRY

-132 MISEKERL
+132 MISETDKL

-148 YEYDLQTDELR
+148 YEYDFQTDILR
-159 KCNVV
+159 KCDLV

-174 YDRGCLYIGTYRGLC
+174 YDRERLYVGTYRGLC
-189 RYNLLDNRIEPIR
+189 RYDLSGNRIEPIR

-222 GNRILYVGTEG
+222 ENRILYVGTEG

-241 TRRTVAETLKGN
+241 AQRVVSETLKGN
-253 SVKSLQLCADGML
+253 SVKSLQLCAEGL
-266 TGTDNGL
+266 LAGTDNGL
-273 YLLNEQGATLYRHDS
+273 YLLTKEQGTTLYRHDS
-288 RIPGSIANNIIWSL
+288 RLPGSIANNIIWSL

-317 LSITNTTSGLNIIQ
+317 LSITNTTSGLSIIQ
-331 LSALTGRGDGNQ
+331 LSTLTGRGDGNQ

-349 DTDGAL
+349 DSDGAL
-355 WLGGPNGIIRAAG
+355 WLGGPNGIIRTAD
-368 EGTEWFQP
+368 EETEWFLP

-412 RRHHFESFHIEDAGS
+412 RRHRFESFHIEDAGG

-443 HLWVGSYLGGIMAVD
+443 RLWVGSYLGGIMAVD
-458 PATLKAGEVC
+458 PATLKAGKVC

-479 LPNNLVNRIALDRRG
+479 LPNNLINRIALDSRG
-494 VLWAI
+494 TLWAI
-499 LFRDDSLI
+499 LFRDDTLI
-507 RLDNGRQQ
+507 RIDNNGLQ

-528 TLYIDPDDEIWVG
+528 TLYIAPDDEIWVG

-554 QTRVYR
+554 QTRIYR
-560 LPTSGSGS
+560 LPTGGSGS

-575 KVGADLWIVTSTGV
+575 KVGDDLWIVTSTGV
-589 WTLDTDSGEVNLLPV
+589 WTLETDSGEVNLLPV

-609 SSIYLDPADGSV
+609 SSIYLDPAEGSV
-621 LLGSTDEI
+621 LLGSADEI
-629 VQVNPAW
+629 IQINPAW
-636 IAGDIREKRANI
+636 IAGGIRGKGVNI
-648 MRVIVDGKV
+648 MRTIVDGKV
-657 AATPFLAGNDLTR
+657 ASTPFLAGTELSTI
-670 FTLKSASDELKI
+670 TLKSASNELKI

-725 GAHELFIKHYAAGAI
+725 GTHELFIKHYAAGATPI
-740 PVALRIK
+740 RLQVK

-753 ARWYAICAYLL
+753 ARRYAICAYLL
-764 ILGGATLS
+764 ILGGATFS
-772 TIVLLRRRD
+772 AIVLLRRRD

-825 REEVSDKKMRHTLD
+825 REEVTDKKMRHTLD

-867 PVIRSRVDVTEFC
+867 PIIRSRVDVTEFC
-880 RSIIDSYAEAW
+880 RSIFDSYAEAW
-891 PSVHFVFTADKELLT
+891 PSVHFVFTADNEPLT

-938 IRRVGHSIEIRVS
+938 IRRIGNSIEIRVS

-988 VKRYVEMHGGEI
+988 VKRYVEKHGGEI
-1000 SVESCENMGTTFT
+1000 GVESCENMGTTFT
-1013 VRLPYEAPEA
+1013 VRLPYKAPEA
-1023 SAAPAHEAN
+1023 SAAPVHEAN
-1032 PDLARPRVLIV
+1032 PDLAKPRVLIV

-1081 ELILTDEM
+1081 ELLLTDEM
-1089 MPVMSGL
+1089 MPVMSGM

-1136 LTKPFEAPLLRA
+1136 LSKPFEAPLLRA
-1148 LVKQRLQAKNAV
+1148 LVEQRLQAKDAV
-1160 RESLRIEQITSVAP
+1160 RESLRIEQITTVAP

-1214 KQLCR
+1214 KQLGR

-1233 RQIRMKQAVVLLSQ
+1233 RQIRMKKAVVLLSQ

-1266 FTRCFV
+1266 FTKCFI
-1272 AQYGCKPSQYQ
+1272 AQYGCKPSQYSE
-1283 DITDK
+1283 TPDK

>member
-1 MRIVA
+1 
-6 FRDKIMKRFLTSILL
+6 MKRFLTSILL
-21 ILAFCIQTQATEH
+21 TLACWIQVQASEH

-56 NGLIWL
+56 NGLTWL

-77 GYGPDNGFPGCQ
+77 GYGPDNGFPKCQ
-89 IYGVEARSGT
+89 IYGVVSRKGT

-107 LQILDTRSGTVRY
+107 LRILETQSGAVRY
-120 PAADHN
+120 PVTDHN

-132 MISEKERL
+132 MISVEDKL

-148 YEYDLQTDELR
+148 YEYDFQTDELR
-159 KCNVV
+159 KLTLD
-164 LPHDA
+164 LPHEA

-174 YDRGCLYIGTYRGLC
+174 YDRGHLYIGTYRGLC
-189 RYNLLDNRIEPIR
+189 RYDLSNNRIEPIR

-222 GNRILYVGTEG
+222 GNWILHVGTEG
-233 SLLTYDLS
+233 SLLSYDLS
-241 TRRTVAETLKGN
+241 AQRVVVENLKGN
-253 SVKSLQLCADGML
+253 SVKSLQLCAKDIL
-266 TGTDNGL
+266 AGTDNGL
-273 YLLNEQGATLYRHDS
+273 YLLSEEQETTLYRHDS

-302 RVDAEGNLL
+302 KVDTEGNLL

-317 LSITNTTSGLNIIQ
+317 LSITNTTSALNIIQ
-331 LSALTGRGDGNQ
+331 LSAMTGRGDGNQ

-355 WLGGPNGIIRAAG
+355 WLGGPNGIIRAAD
-368 EGTEWFQP
+368 EETEWFLP

-387 VRDIFQDR
+387 VRDIFQDH

-412 RRHHFESFHIEDAGS
+412 RRHRFESFHIEDADG

-433 CYSIVEDADA
+433 CYSVVEDAAA

-458 PATLKAGEVC
+458 PATLGVCKVC

-479 LPNNLVNRIALDRRG
+479 LPNNLVNRIALDSRG
-494 VLWAI
+494 TLWAI

-507 RLDNGRQQ
+507 RIDDNSLQ
-515 RISVKELTGNYPN
+515 RISVKELTGNSPN
-528 TLYIDPDDEIWVG
+528 TLYIDLDDEIWVG

-549 SQEMD
+549 SQEME
-554 QTRVYR
+554 QTHVYR

-568 DNIIDLE
+568 NNIIDLE
-575 KVGADLWIVTSTGV
+575 KVGDNLWIVTSTGV
-589 WTLDTDSGEVNLLPV
+589 WTLQSDSGEVNLLPV

-609 SSIYLDPADGSV
+609 SSIYLDPADGDV

-629 VQVNPAW
+629 IQVNPAW
-636 IAGDIREKRANI
+636 IASGIRKKDVNI

-657 AATPFLAGNDLTR
+657 ASTPFLAETELSTI
-670 FTLKSASDELKI
+670 TLKSASDELKI
-682 ELSSLDCN
+682 ELSSLNCN

-713 GENTLSV
+713 GESTLSV

-725 GAHELFIKHYAAGAI
+725 GSHELLIKHYDAGAT
-740 PVALRIK
+740 PIK
-747 VLAPWY
+747 LQVRVLAPWY
-753 ARWYAICAYLL
+753 ARWYAIGGYILV
-764 ILGGATLS
+764 LGGATLS

-791 QALASIRH
+791 QTLASIRH

-825 REEVSDKKMRHTLD
+825 REEVTDKKMSHTLD

-867 PVIRSRVDVTEFC
+867 PIIRSRVDVTEFC
-880 RSIIDSYAEAW
+880 RSIFDSYAEAW
-891 PSVHFVFTADKELLT
+891 PSVHFVFTADNEPLT
-906 AEWDV
+906 AEWDI

-917 FNNLISNACKYSK
+917 FNNLISNACIYSK
-930 EDATIGCS
+930 EYATIGCS
-938 IRRVGHSIEIRVS
+938 IRRIGSSIEIRVS

-1000 SVESCENMGTTFT
+1000 GVESCENMGTTFT
-1013 VRLPYEAPEA
+1013 VRLPYEAPKA
-1023 SAAPAHEAN
+1023 SATPTQETN
-1032 PDLARPRVLIV
+1032 PDLSRPRVLIV

-1049 AELIRDILS
+1049 AEFIRDILS
-1058 ERCECQIA
+1058 ERYECQIA

-1089 MPVMSGL
+1089 MPVMPGL

-1108 ASIPIIMV
+1108 ASISIIMV

-1136 LTKPFEAPLLRA
+1136 LSKPFEAPLLRA
-1148 LVKQRLQAKNAV
+1148 LVEQRLQAKNAV
-1160 RESLRIEQITSVAP
+1160 RESLRIEQITTITP

-1182 RLLDLVT
+1182 RQLDLVT

-1203 KSLCEKTGIGN
+1203 KTLCEKTGIGN

-1233 RQIRMKQAVVLLSQ
+1233 RQIRIKKAVVLLSQ

-1266 FTRCFV
+1266 FTKCFI
-1272 AQYGCKPSQYQ
+1272 AQYGCKPSQYSETSGQ
-1283 DITDK
+1283 

>member
-1 MRIVA
+1 
-6 FRDKIMKRFLTSILL
+6 MKRLLTYATYILL
-21 ILAFCIQTQATEH
+21 FLAGWSRAQASEP
-34 LLWKNIS
+34 LLWKNIP

-56 NGLIWL
+56 TGLIWL

-89 IYGVEARSGT
+89 IYGVEARDGV
-99 LYLGTNNG
+99 LYLGTNSG
-107 LQILDTRSGTVRY
+107 LQMLDSRSGSVRY
-120 PAADHN
+120 PAADDN

-132 MISEKERL
+132 MLSAADKL

-148 YEYDLQTDELR
+148 YVYDFRTEQLQ
-159 KCNVV
+159 KCPLA

-174 YDRGCLYIGTYRGLC
+174 YDRGSLYVGTYRGLC
-189 RYNLLDNRIEPIR
+189 RYDLSDKRVEAIDLR
-202 LEYRGTDKSSIF
+202 YGGVDKSSNF
-214 VNALALDP
+214 VNALALDA
-222 GNRILYVGTEG
+222 GSRVLHVGTEG
-233 SLLTYDLS
+233 SLLSYDLS
-241 TRRTVAETLKGN
+241 ARRVVAERLTGN
-253 SVKSLQLCADGML
+253 SVKSLRLCAEGGL
-266 TGTDNGL
+266 LAGTDNGL
-273 YLLNEQGATLYRHDS
+273 YLLTEQETTLYRHDS
-288 RIPGSIANNIIWSL
+288 RVPGSIADNIIWSL
-302 RVDAEGNLL
+302 EADDEGNLL

-317 LSITNTTSGLNIIQ
+317 LSIANPTSGLNIIQ
-331 LSALTGRGDGNQ
+331 LSTLTGRGDSNQ

-349 DTDGAL
+349 DTDGAM
-355 WLGGPNGIIRAAG
+355 WLGGPNGIIRVTERG
-368 EGTEWFQP
+368 SEWFLP
-376 GNANSGLSHNR
+376 GENNGGLSHNR

-395 NGTVWVA
+395 SGTIWVA

-412 RRHHFESFHIEDAGS
+412 RHRRFESFHIEDASGR
-427 KYNANW
+427 YNANW
-433 CYSIVEDADA
+433 CYSIVEAPDGR
-443 HLWVGSYLGGIMAVD
+443 LWVGSYLGGIMEVD
-458 PATLKAGEVC
+458 PRMLKSGQVC
-468 RAQQAINTETG
+468 RALRALNTETG
-479 LPNNLVNRIALDRRG
+479 LPNNLVNRIALDSRG
-494 VLWAI
+494 AIWAI

-507 RLDNGRQQ
+507 RLDDGGQR
-515 RISVKELTGNYPN
+515 RISVRELTGNYPN
-528 TLYIDPDDEIWVG
+528 TLYLAPDDAVWVG

-549 SQEMD
+549 SPDMAQS
-554 QTRVYR
+554 RVYR
-560 LPTSGSGS
+560 LPTGGSGS

-575 KVGADLWIVTSTGV
+575 MVGAELWIVTSTGL
-589 WTLDTDSGEVNLLPV
+589 WTLDPESGEVDPLPL
-604 PDRSY
+604 PDRAY
-609 SSIYLDPADGSV
+609 SSIYRDPDDGSV
-621 LLGSTDEI
+621 LLGSADAIIRIDPERI
-629 VQVNPAW
+629 V
-636 IAGDIREKRANI
+636 GDRREKRVNI
-648 MRVIVDGKV
+648 MRVLVDGKV
-657 AATPFLAGNDLTR
+657 TSTPFLSGVELSR
-670 FTLKSASDELKI
+670 IRLKSASDELKI
-682 ELSSLDCN
+682 EMSSLDCN
-690 PVMTYRYAYHIPGI
+690 PARSYRYAYHIPGI

-713 GENTLSV
+713 GGNTLTV
-720 PHLPS
+720 PHLSPGS
-725 GAHELFIKHYAAGAI
+725 YDLLIRNYAAGATPTRLQI
-740 PVALRIK
+740 RVM
-747 VLAPWY
+747 APWY
-753 ARWYAICAYLL
+753 ARWYAIGAYLL
-764 ILGGATLS
+764 VICGAALS
-772 TIVLLRRRD
+772 TLLLLRRRD

-825 REEVSDKKMRHTLD
+825 REEVTDKKMRHTLD

-860 VDLETEA
+860 ADLETEA
-867 PVIRSRVDVTEFC
+867 PLIRSRVDVTEFC
-880 RSIIDSYAEAW
+880 RSIVDSYAEAW
-891 PSVHFVFTADKELLT
+891 PSVHFVFTADNEPLT

-938 IRRVGHSIEIRVS
+938 IRRIGNTIEIRVS

-958 AGEQQLIFQR
+958 AEEQQLIFQR

-973 RTAELKNGTGIGLYL
+973 RTAEMKNGTGIGLYL

-1000 SVESCENMGTTFT
+1000 GVESCENMETTFT
-1013 VRLPYEAPEA
+1013 VRLPYGAPE
-1023 SAAPAHEAN
+1023 SAAEPAPAAT
-1032 PDLARPRVLIV
+1032 PDPAKPRILIV

-1049 AELIRDILS
+1049 AELMQEILS
-1058 ERCECQIA
+1058 ELGECQIA

-1116 TAREDNE
+1116 TAREDNR

-1136 LTKPFEAPLLRA
+1136 LPKPFEAPLLRA
-1148 LVKQRLQAKNAV
+1148 LVEQRLQAKQAV
-1160 RESLRIEQITSVAP
+1160 RESLRIEQITAVTP

-1195 IDDTELNV
+1195 IDDSGLNV
-1203 KSLCEKTGIGN
+1203 KALCEKTGIGN

-1219 LIKKYAG
+1219 LIKRYAG

-1233 RQIRMKQAVVLLSQ
+1233 RQIRMKKAVVLLSQ

-1258 VGFGTPSY
+1258 VGFGSPSY
-1266 FTRCFV
+1266 FTRCFI
-1272 AQYGCKPSQYQ
+1272 AQYGCKPSQYA
-1283 DITDK
+1283 DPDGR

>member
-1 MRIVA
+1 
-6 FRDKIMKRFLTSILL
+6 MKRFLTSILL
-21 ILAFCIQTQATEH
+21 ILVFCIQTQAAEH

-77 GYGPDNGFPGCQ
+77 GYGTDNGFPGCQ
-89 IYGVEARSGT
+89 IYGVISRQGT

-107 LQILDTRSGTVRY
+107 LQILNTRSGTVRY

-132 MISEKERL
+132 MISETDKL

-148 YEYDLQTDELR
+148 YEYDFQTDILR
-159 KCNVV
+159 KCDLV

-174 YDRGCLYIGTYRGLC
+174 YDRERLYVGTYRGLC
-189 RYNLLDNRIEPIR
+189 RYDLSGNRIEPIR

-222 GNRILYVGTEG
+222 ENRILYVGTEG

-241 TRRTVAETLKGN
+241 AQRVVSETLKGN
-253 SVKSLQLCADGML
+253 SVKSLQLCAEGL
-266 TGTDNGL
+266 LAGTDNGL
-273 YLLNEQGATLYRHDS
+273 YLLTKEQGTTLYRHDS
-288 RIPGSIANNIIWSL
+288 RLPGSIANNIIWSL

-317 LSITNTTSGLNIIQ
+317 LSITNTTSGLSIIQ
-331 LSALTGRGDGNQ
+331 LSTLTGRGDGNQ

-349 DTDGAL
+349 DSDGAL
-355 WLGGPNGIIRAAG
+355 WLGGPNGIIRTAD
-368 EGTEWFQP
+368 EETEWFLP

-412 RRHHFESFHIEDAGS
+412 RRHRFESFHIEDAGG

-443 HLWVGSYLGGIMAVD
+443 RLWVGSYLGGIMAVD
-458 PATLKAGEVC
+458 PATLKAGKVC

-479 LPNNLVNRIALDRRG
+479 LPNNLINRIALDSRG
-494 VLWAI
+494 TLWAI
-499 LFRDDSLI
+499 LFRDDTLI
-507 RLDNGRQQ
+507 RIDNNGLQ

-528 TLYIDPDDEIWVG
+528 TLYIAPDDEIWVG

-554 QTRVYR
+554 QTRIYR
-560 LPTSGSGS
+560 LPTGVSGS

-575 KVGADLWIVTSTGV
+575 KVGDDLWIVTSTGV
-589 WTLDTDSGEVNLLPV
+589 WTLETDSGEVNLLPV

-609 SSIYLDPADGSV
+609 SSIYLDPAEGSV
-621 LLGSTDEI
+621 LLGSADEI
-629 VQVNPAW
+629 IQINPAW
-636 IAGDIREKRANI
+636 IAGGIRGKGVNI
-648 MRVIVDGKV
+648 MRTIVDGKV
-657 AATPFLAGNDLTR
+657 ASTPFLAGTELSTI
-670 FTLKSASDELKI
+670 TLKSASNELKI

-725 GAHELFIKHYAAGAI
+725 GTHELFIKHYAAGATPI
-740 PVALRIK
+740 KLQIK

-791 QALASIRH
+791 QTLSSIRH

-825 REEVSDKKMRHTLD
+825 REEVTDKKMRHTLD
-839 VIHKNAVRINEMV
+839 VIHKNAVRINEMM

-867 PVIRSRVDVTEFC
+867 PIIRSRVDVTEFC
-880 RSIIDSYAEAW
+880 RSIFDSYAEAW
-891 PSVHFVFTADKELLT
+891 PSVHFVFTADNEPLT

-938 IRRVGHSIEIRVS
+938 IRRVGNSIEIRVS

-988 VKRYVEMHGGEI
+988 VKRYIEMHGGEI
-1000 SVESCENMGTTFT
+1000 GVESCENMGTTFT

-1023 SAAPAHEAN
+1023 SAAPAHEAS
-1032 PDLARPRVLIV
+1032 PDLARPRILIV

-1049 AELIRDILS
+1049 AELIQDILS

-1136 LTKPFEAPLLRA
+1136 LSKPFEAPLLRA
-1148 LVKQRLQAKNAV
+1148 LAEQRLQAKDAV
-1160 RESLRIEQITSVAP
+1160 RESLRIEQITTVAP

-1214 KQLCR
+1214 KQLGR

-1233 RQIRMKQAVVLLSQ
+1233 RQIRMKKAVVLLSQ

-1266 FTRCFV
+1266 FTKCFI
-1272 AQYGCKPSQYQ
+1272 AQYGCKPSQYSE
-1283 DITDK
+1283 TPDK

>member
-1 MRIVA
+1 
-6 FRDKIMKRFLTSILL
+6 MKRFLTSILL
-21 ILAFCIQTQATEH
+21 ILVFCIQTQAAEH

-77 GYGPDNGFPGCQ
+77 GYGTDNGFPGCQ
-89 IYGVEARSGT
+89 IYGVISRQGT

-107 LQILDTRSGTVRY
+107 LQILNTRSGTVRY

-132 MISEKERL
+132 MISETDKL

-148 YEYDLQTDELR
+148 YEYDFQTDILR
-159 KCNVV
+159 KCDLV

-174 YDRGCLYIGTYRGLC
+174 YDRERLYVGTYRGLC
-189 RYNLLDNRIEPIR
+189 RYDLSGNRIEPIR

-222 GNRILYVGTEG
+222 ENRILYVGTEG

-241 TRRTVAETLKGN
+241 AQRVVSETLKGN
-253 SVKSLQLCADGML
+253 SVKSLQLCAEGL
-266 TGTDNGL
+266 LAGTDNGL
-273 YLLNEQGATLYRHDS
+273 YLLTKEQGTTLYRHDS
-288 RIPGSIANNIIWSL
+288 RLPGSIANNIIWSL

-317 LSITNTTSGLNIIQ
+317 LSITNTTSGLSIIQ
-331 LSALTGRGDGNQ
+331 LSTLTGRGDGNQ

-349 DTDGAL
+349 DSDGAL
-355 WLGGPNGIIRAAG
+355 WLGGPNGIIRTAD
-368 EGTEWFQP
+368 EETEWFLP

-412 RRHHFESFHIEDAGS
+412 RRHRFESFHIEDAGG

-443 HLWVGSYLGGIMAVD
+443 RLWVGSYLGGIMAVD
-458 PATLKAGEVC
+458 PATLKAGKVC

-479 LPNNLVNRIALDRRG
+479 LPNNLINRIALDSRG
-494 VLWAI
+494 TLWAI
-499 LFRDDSLI
+499 LFRDDTLI
-507 RLDNGRQQ
+507 RIDNNGLQ

-528 TLYIDPDDEIWVG
+528 TLYIAPDDEIWVG

-554 QTRVYR
+554 QTRIYR
-560 LPTSGSGS
+560 LPTGGSGS

-575 KVGADLWIVTSTGV
+575 KVGDDLWIVTSTGV
-589 WTLDTDSGEVNLLPV
+589 WTLETDSGEVNLLPV

-609 SSIYLDPADGSV
+609 SSIYLDPAEGSV
-621 LLGSTDEI
+621 LLGSADEI
-629 VQVNPAW
+629 IQINPAW
-636 IAGDIREKRANI
+636 IAGGIRGKGVNI
-648 MRVIVDGKV
+648 MRTIVDGKV
-657 AATPFLAGNDLTR
+657 ASTPFLAGTELSTI
-670 FTLKSASDELKI
+670 TLKSASNELKI

-690 PVMTYRYAYHIPGI
+690 PVMTYCYAYHIPGI

-725 GAHELFIKHYAAGAI
+725 GTHELFIKHYAAGATPI
-740 PVALRIK
+740 KLQIK

-791 QALASIRH
+791 QTLSSIRH

-825 REEVSDKKMRHTLD
+825 REEVTDKKMRHTLD
-839 VIHKNAVRINEMV
+839 VIHKNAVRINEMM

-867 PVIRSRVDVTEFC
+867 PIIRSRVDVTEFC
-880 RSIIDSYAEAW
+880 RSIFDSYAEAW
-891 PSVHFVFTADKELLT
+891 PSVHFVFTADNEPLT

-938 IRRVGHSIEIRVS
+938 IRRVGNSIEIRVS

-988 VKRYVEMHGGEI
+988 VKRYIEMHGGEI
-1000 SVESCENMGTTFT
+1000 GVESCENMGTTFT

-1023 SAAPAHEAN
+1023 SAAPAHEAS
-1032 PDLARPRVLIV
+1032 PDLARPRILIV

-1049 AELIRDILS
+1049 AELIQDILS

-1136 LTKPFEAPLLRA
+1136 LSKPFEAPLLRA
-1148 LVKQRLQAKNAV
+1148 LAEQRLQAKDAV
-1160 RESLRIEQITSVAP
+1160 RESLRIEQITTVAP

-1214 KQLCR
+1214 KQLGR

-1233 RQIRMKQAVVLLSQ
+1233 RQIRMKKAVVLLSQ

-1266 FTRCFV
+1266 FTKCFI
-1272 AQYGCKPSQYQ
+1272 AQYGCKPSQYSE
-1283 DITDK
+1283 TPDK

>member
-1 MRIVA
+1 
-6 FRDKIMKRFLTSILL
+6 MKRFLTSILL
-21 ILAFCIQTQATEH
+21 ILVFCIQTQAAEH

-77 GYGPDNGFPGCQ
+77 GYGTDNGFPGCQ
-89 IYGVEARSGT
+89 IYGVISRQGT

-107 LQILDTRSGTVRY
+107 LQILNTRSGTVRY

-132 MISEKERL
+132 MISEKDKL

-148 YEYDLQTDELR
+148 YEYDFQTDILR
-159 KCNVV
+159 KCDLV

-174 YDRGCLYIGTYRGLC
+174 YDRERLYVGTYRGLC
-189 RYNLLDNRIEPIR
+189 RYDLSGNRIEPIR

-222 GNRILYVGTEG
+222 ENRILYVGTEG

-241 TRRTVAETLKGN
+241 AQRVVSETLKGN
-253 SVKSLQLCADGML
+253 SVKSLQLCAEGL
-266 TGTDNGL
+266 LAGTDNGL
-273 YLLNEQGATLYRHDS
+273 YLLTKEQGTTLHRHDS
-288 RIPGSIANNIIWSL
+288 RLPGSIANNIIWSL

-331 LSALTGRGDGNQ
+331 LNTLTGRGDGNL

-349 DTDGAL
+349 DSDGAL
-355 WLGGPNGIIRAAG
+355 WLGGPNGIIRAAD
-368 EGTEWFQP
+368 EETEWFLP

-412 RRHHFESFHIEDAGS
+412 RRHRFESFHIEDAGG

-443 HLWVGSYLGGIMAVD
+443 RLWVGSYLGGIMAVD
-458 PATLKAGEVC
+458 PATLKAGKVC

-479 LPNNLVNRIALDRRG
+479 LPNNLINRIALDSRG
-494 VLWAI
+494 TLWAI
-499 LFRDDSLI
+499 LFRDDTLI
-507 RLDNGRQQ
+507 RIDNNGLQ

-528 TLYIDPDDEIWVG
+528 TLYIAPDDEIWVG

-554 QTRVYR
+554 QTRIYR
-560 LPTSGSGS
+560 LPTGGSGS

-575 KVGADLWIVTSTGV
+575 KVGDDLWIVTSTGV
-589 WTLDTDSGEVNLLPV
+589 WTLETDSGEVNLLPV

-609 SSIYLDPADGSV
+609 SSIYLDPAEGSV
-621 LLGSTDEI
+621 LLGSADEI
-629 VQVNPAW
+629 IQINPAW
-636 IAGDIREKRANI
+636 IAGGIRGKGVNI
-648 MRVIVDGKV
+648 MRTIVDGKV
-657 AATPFLAGNDLTR
+657 ASTPFLAGTELSTI
-670 FTLKSASDELKI
+670 TLKSASNELKI

-725 GAHELFIKHYAAGAI
+725 GTHELFIKHYAAGATPI
-740 PVALRIK
+740 RLQVK

-753 ARWYAICAYLL
+753 ARRYAICAYLL
-764 ILGGATLS
+764 ILGGATFS
-772 TIVLLRRRD
+772 AIVLLRRRD

-825 REEVSDKKMRHTLD
+825 REEVTDKKMRHTLD

-867 PVIRSRVDVTEFC
+867 PIIRSRVDVTEFC
-880 RSIIDSYAEAW
+880 RSIFDSYAEAW
-891 PSVHFVFTADKELLT
+891 PSVHFVFTADNEPLT

-938 IRRVGHSIEIRVS
+938 IRRIGNSIEIRVS

-1000 SVESCENMGTTFT
+1000 GVESCENMGTTFT
-1013 VRLPYEAPEA
+1013 VRLPYKAPEA
-1023 SAAPAHEAN
+1023 SAAPVHEAN
-1032 PDLARPRVLIV
+1032 PDLAKPRVLIV

-1081 ELILTDEM
+1081 ELLLTDEM
-1089 MPVMSGL
+1089 MPVMSGM

-1136 LTKPFEAPLLRA
+1136 LSKPFEAPLLRA
-1148 LVKQRLQAKNAV
+1148 LVEQRLQAKDAV
-1160 RESLRIEQITSVAP
+1160 RESLRIEQITTVAP

-1214 KQLCR
+1214 KQLGR

-1233 RQIRMKQAVVLLSQ
+1233 RQIRMKKAVVLLSQ

-1266 FTRCFV
+1266 FTKCFI
-1272 AQYGCKPSQYQ
+1272 AQYGCKPSQYSE
-1283 DITDK
+1283 TPDK

>member
-1 MRIVA
+1 
-6 FRDKIMKRFLTSILL
+6 MKRFLTSILL
-21 ILAFCIQTQATEH
+21 ILVFCIQTQAAEH

-77 GYGPDNGFPGCQ
+77 GYGTDNGFPGCQ
-89 IYGVEARSGT
+89 IYGVISRQGT

-107 LQILDTRSGTVRY
+107 LQILNTRSGTVRY

-132 MISEKERL
+132 MISETDKL

-148 YEYDLQTDELR
+148 YEYDFQTDILR
-159 KCNVV
+159 KCDLV

-174 YDRGCLYIGTYRGLC
+174 YDRERLYVGTYRGLC
-189 RYNLLDNRIEPIR
+189 RYDLSGNRIEPIR

-222 GNRILYVGTEG
+222 ENRILYVGTEG

-241 TRRTVAETLKGN
+241 AQRVVSETLKGN
-253 SVKSLQLCADGML
+253 SVKSLQLCAEGL
-266 TGTDNGL
+266 LAGTDNGL
-273 YLLNEQGATLYRHDS
+273 YLLTKEQGTTLYRHDS
-288 RIPGSIANNIIWSL
+288 RLPGSIANNIIWSL

-317 LSITNTTSGLNIIQ
+317 LSITNTTSGLSIIQ
-331 LSALTGRGDGNQ
+331 LSTLTGRGDGNQ

-349 DTDGAL
+349 DSDGAL
-355 WLGGPNGIIRAAG
+355 WLGGPNGIIRTAD
-368 EGTEWFQP
+368 EETEWFLP

-412 RRHHFESFHIEDAGS
+412 RRHRFESFHIEDAGG

-443 HLWVGSYLGGIMAVD
+443 RLWVGSYLGGIMAVD
-458 PATLKAGEVC
+458 PATLKAGKVC

-479 LPNNLVNRIALDRRG
+479 LPNNLINRIALDSRG
-494 VLWAI
+494 TLWAI
-499 LFRDDSLI
+499 LFRDDTLI
-507 RLDNGRQQ
+507 RIDNNGLQ

-528 TLYIDPDDEIWVG
+528 TLYIAPDDEIWVG

-554 QTRVYR
+554 QTRIYR
-560 LPTSGSGS
+560 LPTGGSGS

-575 KVGADLWIVTSTGV
+575 KVGDDLWIVTSTGV
-589 WTLDTDSGEVNLLPV
+589 WTLETDSGEVNLLPV

-609 SSIYLDPADGSV
+609 SSIYLDPAEGSV
-621 LLGSTDEI
+621 LLGSADEI
-629 VQVNPAW
+629 IQINPAW
-636 IAGDIREKRANI
+636 IAGGIRGKGVNI
-648 MRVIVDGKV
+648 MRTIVDGKV
-657 AATPFLAGNDLTR
+657 ASTPFLAGTELSTI
-670 FTLKSASDELKI
+670 TLKSASNELKI

-725 GAHELFIKHYAAGAI
+725 GTHELFIKHYAAGATPI
-740 PVALRIK
+740 RLQVK

-753 ARWYAICAYLL
+753 ARRYAICAYLL
-764 ILGGATLS
+764 ILGGATFS
-772 TIVLLRRRD
+772 AIVLLRRRD

-825 REEVSDKKMRHTLD
+825 REEVTDKKMRHTLD

-867 PVIRSRVDVTEFC
+867 PIIRSRVDVTEFC
-880 RSIIDSYAEAW
+880 RSIFDSYAEAW
-891 PSVHFVFTADKELLT
+891 PSVHFVFTADNEPLT

-938 IRRVGHSIEIRVS
+938 IRRIGNSIEIRVS

-1000 SVESCENMGTTFT
+1000 GVESCENMGTTFT
-1013 VRLPYEAPEA
+1013 VRLPYKAPEA
-1023 SAAPAHEAN
+1023 SAAPVHEAN
-1032 PDLARPRVLIV
+1032 PDLAKPRVLIV

-1081 ELILTDEM
+1081 ELLLTDEM
-1089 MPVMSGL
+1089 MPVMSGM

-1123 TETQAARLGIDTF
+1123 TETQAAQLGIDTF
-1136 LTKPFEAPLLRA
+1136 LSKPFEAPLLRA
-1148 LVKQRLQAKNAV
+1148 LVEQRLQAKDAV
-1160 RESLRIEQITSVAP
+1160 RESLRIEQITTVAP

-1214 KQLCR
+1214 KQLGR

-1233 RQIRMKQAVVLLSQ
+1233 RQIRMKKAVVLLSQ

-1266 FTRCFV
+1266 FTKCFI
-1272 AQYGCKPSQYQ
+1272 AQYGCKPSQYSE
-1283 DITDK
+1283 TPDK

>member
-1 MRIVA
+1 
-6 FRDKIMKRFLTSILL
+6 MKRFLTSILL
-21 ILAFCIQTQATEH
+21 ILVFCIQTQAAEH

-77 GYGPDNGFPGCQ
+77 GYGTDNGFPGCQ
-89 IYGVEARSGT
+89 IYGVISRQGT

-107 LQILDTRSGTVRY
+107 LQILNTRSGTVRY

-132 MISEKERL
+132 MISETDKL

-148 YEYDLQTDELR
+148 YEYDFQTDILR
-159 KCNVV
+159 KCDLV

-174 YDRGCLYIGTYRGLC
+174 YDRERLYVGTYRGLC
-189 RYNLLDNRIEPIR
+189 RYDLSGNRIEPIR

-222 GNRILYVGTEG
+222 ENRILYVGTEG

-241 TRRTVAETLKGN
+241 AQRVVSETLKGN
-253 SVKSLQLCADGML
+253 SVKSLQLCAEGL
-266 TGTDNGL
+266 LAGTDNGL
-273 YLLNEQGATLYRHDS
+273 YLLTKEQGTTLYRHDS
-288 RIPGSIANNIIWSL
+288 RLPGSIANNIIWSL

-317 LSITNTTSGLNIIQ
+317 LSITNTTSGLSIIQ
-331 LSALTGRGDGNQ
+331 LSTLTGRGDGNQ

-349 DTDGAL
+349 DSDGAL
-355 WLGGPNGIIRAAG
+355 WLGGPNGIIRTAD
-368 EGTEWFQP
+368 EETEWFLP

-412 RRHHFESFHIEDAGS
+412 RRHRFESFHIEDAGG

-443 HLWVGSYLGGIMAVD
+443 RLWVGSYLGGIMAVD
-458 PATLKAGEVC
+458 PATLKAGKVC

-479 LPNNLVNRIALDRRG
+479 LPNNLINRIALDSRG
-494 VLWAI
+494 TLWAI
-499 LFRDDSLI
+499 LFRDDTLI
-507 RLDNGRQQ
+507 RIDNNGLQ

-528 TLYIDPDDEIWVG
+528 TLYIAPDDEIWVG

-554 QTRVYR
+554 QTRIYR
-560 LPTSGSGS
+560 LPTGGSGS

-575 KVGADLWIVTSTGV
+575 KVGDDLWIVTSTGV
-589 WTLDTDSGEVNLLPV
+589 WTLETDSGEVNLLPV

-609 SSIYLDPADGSV
+609 SSIYLDPAEGSV
-621 LLGSTDEI
+621 LLGSADEI
-629 VQVNPAW
+629 IQINPAW
-636 IAGDIREKRANI
+636 IAGGIRGKGVNI
-648 MRVIVDGKV
+648 MRTIVDGKV
-657 AATPFLAGNDLTR
+657 ASTPFLAGTELSTI
-670 FTLKSASDELKI
+670 TLKSASNELKI

-725 GAHELFIKHYAAGAI
+725 GTHELFIKHYAAGATPI
-740 PVALRIK
+740 KLQIK

-791 QALASIRH
+791 QTLSSIRH

-825 REEVSDKKMRHTLD
+825 REEVTDKKMRHTLD
-839 VIHKNAVRINEMV
+839 VIHKNAVRINEMM

-860 VDLETEA
+860 VGLETEA
-867 PVIRSRVDVTEFC
+867 PIIRSRVDVTEFC
-880 RSIIDSYAEAW
+880 RSIFDSYAEAW
-891 PSVHFVFTADKELLT
+891 PSVHFVFTADNEPLT

-938 IRRVGHSIEIRVS
+938 IRRVGNSIEIRVS

-988 VKRYVEMHGGEI
+988 VKRYIEMHGGEI
-1000 SVESCENMGTTFT
+1000 GVESCENMGTTFT

-1023 SAAPAHEAN
+1023 SAAPAHEAS
-1032 PDLARPRVLIV
+1032 PDLARPRILIV

-1049 AELIRDILS
+1049 AELIQDILS

-1136 LTKPFEAPLLRA
+1136 LSKPFEAPLLRA
-1148 LVKQRLQAKNAV
+1148 LAEQRLQAKDAV
-1160 RESLRIEQITSVAP
+1160 RESLRIEQITTVAP

-1214 KQLCR
+1214 KQLGR

-1233 RQIRMKQAVVLLSQ
+1233 RQIRMKKAVVLLSQ

-1266 FTRCFV
+1266 FTKCFI
-1272 AQYGCKPSQYQ
+1272 AQYGCKPSQYSE
-1283 DITDK
+1283 TPDK

>member
-1 MRIVA
+1 
-6 FRDKIMKRFLTSILL
+6 MKRFLTSILL
-21 ILAFCIQTQATEH
+21 ILVFCIQTQAAEH

-56 NGLIWL
+56 NGLTWL

-89 IYGVEARSGT
+89 IYGVISRQGA

-107 LQILDTRSGTVRY
+107 LQILETQSGMVRY
-120 PAADHN
+120 PVTTHN

-132 MISEKERL
+132 MISVEDKL

-148 YEYDLQTDELR
+148 YEYDFQTDELR
-159 KCNVV
+159 KCDLD

-169 VYALL
+169 VYTLL
-174 YDRGCLYIGTYRGLC
+174 YDRECLYVGTYRGLC
-189 RYNLLDNRIEPIR
+189 RYDLSGNRIEPIR

-222 GNRILYVGTEG
+222 ENRIFYVGTEG

-241 TRRTVAETLKGN
+241 AQRVVSETLKGN
-253 SVKSLQLCADGML
+253 SVKSLQLCAEGL
-266 TGTDNGL
+266 LAGTDNGL
-273 YLLNEQGATLYRHDS
+273 YLLTKEQGATLYRHDS
-288 RIPGSIANNIIWSL
+288 RLPGSIANNIIWSL

-317 LSITNTTSGLNIIQ
+317 LSITNTTSGLSIIQ
-331 LSALTGRGDGNQ
+331 LSTLTGRGDGNQ

-349 DTDGAL
+349 DSDGAL
-355 WLGGPNGIIRAAG
+355 WLGGPNGIIRTAD
-368 EGTEWFQP
+368 EETEWFLP

-387 VRDIFQDR
+387 IRDIFQAH

-402 TDGGLNRFDK
+402 TDGGLNRFNK
-412 RRHHFESFHIEDAGS
+412 RRHRFESFHIEDASG

-479 LPNNLVNRIALDRRG
+479 LPNNLVNRIALDSRG
-494 VLWAI
+494 TLWAI
-499 LFRDDSLI
+499 LFRDGSLI
-507 RLDNGRQQ
+507 QLGDDRQQ
-515 RISVKELTGNYPN
+515 SISVKELTGNHPN
-528 TLYIDPDDEIWVG
+528 ALYLDPDDVVWVG

-549 SQEMD
+549 SPDMT
-554 QTRVYR
+554 QTRVYS

-575 KVGADLWIVTSTGV
+575 KVGDDLWIVTSTGV
-589 WTLDTDSGEVNLLPV
+589 WTLDIESGAVDLLPV
-604 PDRSY
+604 PNRSY
-609 SSIYLDPADGSV
+609 TSIYLDPADGSV
-621 LLGSTDEI
+621 LLGTADEI
-629 VQVNPAW
+629 IQVNPEW
-636 IAGDIREKRANI
+636 IVDDIREKSVNI
-648 MRVIVDGKV
+648 MRVLVDGKV
-657 AATPFLAGNDLTR
+657 TAAPFPAGAGLSHI
-670 FTLKSASDELKI
+670 TLKSTAEELEI

-690 PVMTYRYAYHIPGI
+690 PFKSYRYAYHIPGI
-704 TDDYVVLPP
+704 TDDYVVLAP
-713 GENTLSV
+713 GENTLTV
-720 PHLPS
+720 PRLPS
-725 GAHELFIKHYAAGAI
+725 GTYELLIRHYAAGTAPI
-740 PVALRIK
+740 GLQIK

-772 TIVLLRRRD
+772 AIILLRRRD
-781 RKRLEQRERD
+781 RRRLEQRERD
-791 QALASIRH
+791 HTLASIRH

-805 NISHEL
+805 HISHEL

-825 REEVSDKKMRHTLD
+825 REEVTDKKMRHTLD
-839 VIHKNAVRINEMV
+839 VIHKNAVKINEMV

-867 PVIRSRVDVTEFC
+867 PIIRSRVDVTEFC
-880 RSIIDSYAEAW
+880 RSIFDSYAEAW
-891 PSVHFVFTADKELLT
+891 PSVHFVFTADKEPLA

-917 FNNLISNACKYSK
+917 FNNLFSNACKYSQ

-938 IRRVGHSIEIRVS
+938 IRRIGSSIEIRVS
-951 DDGVGIP
+951 DDGMGIP

-973 RTAELKNGTGIGLYL
+973 RTAEMKNGTGIGLYL

-1000 SVESCENMGTTFT
+1000 GVESCENMGTTFT

-1023 SAAPAHEAN
+1023 SAAPAHEES
-1032 PDLARPRVLIV
+1032 PDPASPRVLIV

-1058 ERCECQIA
+1058 DRCECQIA

-1089 MPVMSGL
+1089 MPVMSGM
-1096 EMCRRIKAMPAF
+1096 EMCRRIKTMPAF

-1116 TAREDNE
+1116 TAREDNA
-1123 TETQAARLGIDTF
+1123 TATQAARLGIDTF
-1136 LTKPFEAPLLRA
+1136 ISKPFEAPLLRA
-1148 LVKQRLQAKNAV
+1148 LVEQRLHAKNAV

-1174 IVAESGSE
+1174 IVAESGNE

-1195 IDDTELNV
+1195 IDDTGLNV
-1203 KSLCEKTGIGN
+1203 NSLCEKTGIGN
-1214 KQLCR
+1214 KQLGR

-1233 RQIRMKQAVVLLSQ
+1233 RQIRMKKAVVLLSQ

-1266 FTRCFV
+1266 FTKCFI
-1272 AQYGCKPSQYQ
+1272 AQYGYKPSQYPEIPDQ
-1283 DITDK
+1283 